1 MKPHTHERPRI
12 GGVLAAPRKPVLAA
26 PRKPVLALLA
36 VLLTALCVTLS
47 VPAAAFAEGGGDIA
61 SNPPVHTKTIT
72 PNDDGTYDLSLTVTG
87 ATELS
92 ETKTSANVIVVQ
104 DVSGSMKSKVYTY
117 SFEKTDRYDPDGTY
131 GMVDGKRVK
140 LERNWG
146 FFGLGAYNYYLDAN
160 GKEVPYTGDMYHK
173 VGKETGKTRLDVAK
187 EALNSLADQL
197 IASDDSTIKLSLET
211 FSDRGNTPSQYYTG
225 GQASDFKSA
234 VNGLRANGGTNWV
247 DALTKAN
254 EKAKEDPNTP
264 TYVIFLSDGEPTYG
278 RDLWGNRTGNG
289 TTYQEEYFNNAV
301 DEANK
306 RPSNVKGLFTVYT
319 GSEAEQR
326 MNSFA
331 QKTTGGSAFDGTDS
345 EKLNAAFANIIQ
357 TITKSAGYK
366 DVRIV
371 DKLSQYVT
379 GTAADGAI
387 DPASVSYQKNGEAWV
402 DAPAASIGEDG
413 TLSWDLSS
421 VGELEKGTTYKVT
434 FKVKPSQAAYDEA
447 AKNGE
452 ATELPSNDGD
462 GTNVFYKTVLKET
475 GKDDQVSDEKSDAFE
490 VPTFLAPVDTVTVKK
505 EWANTNGAELPAF
518 VTVQLQKDGQNY
530 GDSFQLTAEDGWTKD
545 IVVPAGVGQISWSV
559 VETAVD
565 GYDPTYSGAVTGS
578 GVLTVTNTHKT
589 WPGTLSGATNLTVTK
604 NLTGRDW
611 ADDDSFAFKLER
623 TAGDASAVTMPESTE
638 LTINSTNADH
648 KAAFGDITFSAAG
661 EYEFTITELG
671 QSHDGVTYD
680 QTKSVVK
687 VSVEE
692 KDGKFVAT
700 VTEGANPTFTNT
712 YAAKSVTLTSGVS
725 VTKVLEGRGWK
736 DTDSFEF
743 RIAPKDNAPAP
754 SKGLAAEAT
763 KDARTASFGDFT
775 FDKAGTYVYEVS
787 EVKGSIRGVS
797 YDGHTATVTI
807 TVVDNGRGQLV
818 ATPEVE
824 NGTFTNTYKAG
835 EVTLS
840 GDTAIKGEKTLTGH
854 DMTSPFSFKLTADG
868 DYGDAVKI
876 AEGADTASVSGAKDG
891 KAEGFSFGA
900 VTFTKAGTYEFSVTE
915 QGPAPA
921 GYTYDDHAS
930 KVTVMVKDSG
940 NGQLAASVKY
950 GDGDG
955 DCCVFNNKYE
965 AKPVTVDG
973 AKNFVFKKE
982 LSGRDLQAGEF
993 SFTIIRS
1000 EDEGAPLPEQTT
1012 VKNDKD
1018 GKVVF
1023 GNITFTKAGV
1033 YHYSIAEDTSNLP
1046 GGVTAITQGA
1056 KQVIVTVTDNGKG
1069 QLEAKVDTPKDVTFK
1084 NAYRPDATT
1093 IEKLVT
1099 TKMVKASQAQDGV
1112 TAPQLKGGEF
1122 SFTIRS
1128 TNNGPLPELTTVTN
1142 DAAGNIVFG
1151 AIKFTEPGEYCYTIT
1166 ESGSM
1171 AGVTNDSEPKN
1182 FTVTVKDNGDGTM
1195 TATASKIDGFVNTYT
1210 VQSTDYSVTT
1220 DVSIAKKLEG
1230 RALKADEFTFQ
1241 LIEGN
1246 KVVSEGT
1253 NDADGNVT
1261 FDAIRYT
1268 SADLGEHAYKVREVV
1283 GEARG
1288 VTYDKSEYDVKVNV
1302 TDNHDGTLS
1311 AKASSDGAIKFKN
1324 SYAAD
1329 PTSVSFSAT
1338 KVLDGAELKD
1348 GQFSFVLKDDEGN
1361 ELQTAKNAADGTVS
1375 FQPVEFAGP
1384 GTHTFTIAEVNDG
1397 QANVTYDDA
1406 SYQLTVNVAD
1416 DGEGHLSASVDGQAP
1431 VFKNTYTAPAQ
1442 PKDDQKPAQKA
1453 QKKSI
1458 VPKTGDSTNIVA
1470 PVVIIVVAAA
1480 CIVLGFLAKNKKK

>member
-1 MKPHTHERPRI
+1 M
-12 GGVLAAPRKPVLAA
+12 
-26 PRKPVLALLA
+26 
-36 VLLTALCVTLS
+36 
-47 VPAAAFAEGGGDIA
+47 
-61 SNPPVHTKTIT
+61 
-72 PNDDGTYDLSLTVTG
+72 
-87 ATELS
+87 
-92 ETKTSANVIVVQ
+92 VQ
-104 DVSGSMKSKVYTY
+104 DVSGSMDNDVYTY
-117 SFEKTDRYDPDGTY
+117 SLEKTEKYDRDGTY
-131 GMVDGKRVK
+131 GMVDGEPVK

-160 GKEVPYTGDMYHK
+160 GKEVKYTGDLYHK
-173 VGKETGKTRLDVAK
+173 VGRETGKTRLDVAK

-197 IASDDSTIKLSLET
+197 IASNDSTVKLSLET
-211 FSDRGNTPSQYYTG
+211 FSDRGNTPSRYYAG
-225 GQASDFKSA
+225 GQASDFKDA
-234 VNGLRANGGTNWV
+234 VNGLRADGGTNWV

-254 EKAKEDPNTP
+254 AKANEDPNTP
-264 TYVIFLSDGEPTYG
+264 TYIIFLSDGEPTYG
-278 RDLWGNRTGNG
+278 RDRWGTTGNG
-289 TTYQEEYFNNAV
+289 TTYRDEYFNNAV

-306 RPSNVKGLFTVYT
+306 RPSNVAGLFTVYT
-319 GSEAEQR
+319 GSEASEK

-366 DVRIV
+366 DVKIV
-371 DKLSQYVT
+371 DKLSEYVT
-379 GTAADGAI
+379 GTSANGAI
-387 DPASVSYQKNGEAWV
+387 DPTSVSYQKNGETWAE
-402 DAPAASIGEDG
+402 APAAVIGEDG
-413 TLSWDLSS
+413 TLSWDLKS
-421 VGELEKGTTYKVT
+421 VGELEKGATYKVT
-434 FKVKPSQAAYDEA
+434 FKVKPSQAAYDKAVE
-447 AKNGE
+447 NGKE
-452 ATELPSNDGD
+452 TTLPSNDGD
-462 GTNVFYKTVLKET
+462 ATNVFYKTVLKET
-475 GKDDQVSDEKSDAFE
+475 GKDDQVSDEKSAGFE
-490 VPTFLAPVDTVTVKK
+490 VPTFSVPVDTVTVKK
-505 EWANTNGAELPAF
+505 EWANTNDAELPAS

-530 GDSFQLTAEDGWTKD
+530 GDPFQLTDKDGWTKK

-565 GYDPTYSGAVTGS
+565 GYDTSYSGAVKGS

-589 WPGTLSGATNLTVTK
+589 WPGTLSGAANLTVTK

-611 ADDDSFAFKLER
+611 ADGDSFKFKLEQ
-623 TAGDASAVTMPESTE
+623 TAGDASAVTMPDSTE
-638 LTINSTNADH
+638 RTIDSKTADH

-680 QTKSVVK
+680 QTKNVVK
-687 VSVEE
+687 VRVEE

-700 VTEGANPTFTNT
+700 VTKGANPTFTNT

-725 VTKVLEGRGWK
+725 VTKVLDGRDWK
-736 DTDSFEF
+736 DSDFFKFTITPQGD
-743 RIAPKDNAPAP
+743 APAP
-754 SKGLAAEAT
+754 SKGRTAKAT
-763 KDARTASFGDFT
+763 KDAQAASFGDFT

-797 YDGHTATVTI
+797 YDDHTATVTI
-807 TVVDNGRGQLV
+807 TVTDDGKGKLV
-818 ATPEVE
+818 ATPNVVD
-824 NGTFTNTYKAG
+824 GTFRNTYKAG

-840 GDTAIKGEKTLTGH
+840 GDTAIKGQKTLTGH
-854 DMTSPFSFKLTADG
+854 DMTSRFSFKLAADG

-876 AEGADTASVSGAKDG
+876 AEGADIASVSGAKDG
-891 KAEGFSFGA
+891 VAKGFSFGA
-900 VTFTKAGTYEFSVTE
+900 VTFTKAGTYKFNVTE
-915 QGPAPA
+915 QGPAPD
-921 GYTYDDHAS
+921 GYTYDTHPS
-930 KVTVMVKDSG
+930 EVTVEVTDFG

-950 GDGDG
+950 GDGD
-955 DCCVFNNKYE
+955 CCVFNNKYAAE
-965 AKPVTVDG
+965 SVTVNG
-973 AKNFVFKKE
+973 ADNFAFKKE
-982 LSGRDLQAGEF
+982 LTGRALTADEF
-993 SFTIIRS
+993 SFTISS
-1000 EDEGAPLPEQTT
+1000 EDEGAPLPKQTT
-1012 VKNDKD
+1012 ATNDKN
-1018 GKVVF
+1018 GNIVF
-1023 GNITFTKAGV
+1023 GDITFDKAGI
-1033 YHYSIAEDTSNLP
+1033 YHYSIAEDTSKLP
-1046 GGVTAITQGA
+1046 DGVTATTQGA
-1056 KQVIVTVTDNGKG
+1056 KQVIVTVKDNNEGK
-1069 QLEAKVDTPKDVTFK
+1069 LFAEVAKPDDVTFE
-1084 NAYRPDATT
+1084 NAYKPADTT

-1099 TKMVKASQAQDGV
+1099 TKVVKASQDGV

-1122 SFTIRS
+1122 SFTISS
-1128 TNNGPLPELTTVTN
+1128 TNNGPLPELTTATN
-1142 DAAGNIVFG
+1142 DKSGNIAFG
-1151 AIKFTEPGEYCYTIT
+1151 AIKFTEPGKYHYTIT
-1166 ESGSM
+1166 EYGSM
-1171 AGVTNDSEPKN
+1171 DGVTNDSPKN

-1195 TATASKIDGFVNTYT
+1195 TATASDIPGFVNTYA
-1210 VQSTDYSVTT
+1210 VQPTDYSVTT

-1230 RALKADEFTFQ
+1230 RALNAGEFKFQ
-1241 LIEGN
+1241 LLEGN
-1246 KVVSEGT
+1246 EVVSEGT

-1268 SADLGEHAYKVREVV
+1268 SADLGEHAYKVREVA
-1283 GEARG
+1283 GKAGG
-1288 VTYDKSEYDVKVNV
+1288 VTYDKSEYDVTVSV
-1302 TDNHDGTLS
+1302 TDNHKGMLS
-1311 AKASSDGAIKFKN
+1311 AKASSDGAIEFKN

-1406 SYQLTVNVAD
+1406 SYQLTVNVTD

>member
-1 MKPHTHERPRI
+1 MRDTVRSRR
-12 GGVLAAPRKPVLAA
+12 GVRG
-26 PRKPVLALLA
+26 R
-36 VLLTALCVTLS
+36 
-47 VPAAAFAEGGGDIA
+47 GGDIA
-61 SNPPVHTKTIT
+61 SKPPVHTKTIT
-72 PNDDGTYDLSLTVTG
+72 PNNDGTYDLSLTVTG
-87 ATELS
+87 DTELS

-104 DVSGSMKSKVYTY
+104 DVSGSMDNDVYTY
-117 SFEKTDRYDPDGTY
+117 SLEKTEKYDWDGTY
-131 GMVDGKRVK
+131 GMVDGEPVK
-140 LERNWG
+140 LKRNRG
-146 FFGLGAYNYYLDAN
+146 FLGLGAYNYYLDAN
-160 GKEVPYTGDMYHK
+160 GKEVKYTGDLYHK
-173 VGKETGKTRLDVAK
+173 VGRETGKTRLDVAK

-197 IASDDSTIKLSLET
+197 IASSDSTVKLSLET
-211 FSDRGNTPSQYYTG
+211 FSDRGNTPSQYYAG
-225 GQASDFKSA
+225 GQASDFKDA
-234 VNGLRANGGTNWV
+234 VNGLRADGGTNWV

-254 EKAKEDPNTP
+254 AKANEDPNTP
-264 TYVIFLSDGEPTYG
+264 TYIIFLSDGEPTYG
-278 RDLWGNRTGNG
+278 RDRWGTTGNG
-289 TTYQEEYFNNAV
+289 TTYRDEYFNNAV

-306 RPSNVKGLFTVYT
+306 RPSNVAGLFTVYT
-319 GSEAEQR
+319 GSEASEK

-366 DVRIV
+366 DVKIV
-371 DKLSQYVT
+371 DKLSEYVT

-387 DPASVSYQKNGEAWV
+387 DLESVSYQKNGEAWA
-402 DAPAASIGEDG
+402 DPPRASIGEDG
-413 TLSWDLSS
+413 TLIWDLSS

-434 FKVKPSQAAYDEA
+434 FKVKPSQAAYDKAVE
-447 AKNGE
+447 NGKE
-452 ATELPSNDGD
+452 TTLPSNDEA
-462 GTNVFYKTVLKET
+462 GTKVSYKTVLKET
-475 GKDDQVSDEKSDAFE
+475 GKDDQVSDEKSAGFE
-490 VPTFLAPVDTVTVKK
+490 VPTFSVPVDTVTVKK
-505 EWANTNGAELPAF
+505 EWANTNGAELPAS

-530 GDSFQLTAEDGWTKD
+530 GDPFQLTDKDGWTKE

-565 GYDPTYSGAVTGS
+565 GYDTSYSDAVKGS

-589 WPGTLSGATNLTVTK
+589 WPGTLSGAANLTVTK

-611 ADDDSFAFKLER
+611 ADGDSFAFKLEQ
-623 TAGDASAVTMPESTE
+623 TAGDASAVTMPDSTE
-638 LTINSTNADH
+638 LTIDSKTADH
-648 KAAFGDITFSAAG
+648 KAAFDDITFSAAG
-661 EYEFTITELG
+661 EFEFTITELG

-680 QTKSVVK
+680 QTKNVVK

-700 VTEGANPTFTNT
+700 VTKGANPTFTNT
-712 YAAKSVTLTSGVS
+712 YAAQHVTLTSGVS
-725 VTKVLEGRGWK
+725 VTKVLDGRDWK
-736 DTDSFEF
+736 DNDSFVF
-743 RIAPKDNAPAP
+743 TIKPTHNAPAP
-754 SKGLAAEAT
+754 SKGLTAEAT

-807 TVVDNGRGQLV
+807 TVTDDGKGKLV
-818 ATPEVE
+818 ATPNVVD
-824 NGTFTNTYKAG
+824 GAFRNTYKAG

-840 GDTAIKGEKTLTGH
+840 GDTAIKGQKTLTGH
-854 DMTSPFSFKLTADG
+854 GMTSPFSFKLAADR

-876 AEGADTASVSGAKDG
+876 AEGADTATVSGAEDG
-891 KAEGFSFGA
+891 EARGFSFGT

-921 GYTYDDHAS
+921 GYTYDTHPS
-930 KVTVMVKDSG
+930 EVTVEVTDSG
-940 NGQLAASVKY
+940 DGQLAASVKY
-950 GDGDG
+950 GDGD
-955 DCCVFNNKYE
+955 CCVFNNKYAAE
-965 AKPVTVDG
+965 SVTVNG
-973 AKNFVFKKE
+973 ADNFAFKKE
-982 LSGRDLQAGEF
+982 LTGRALTADEF
-993 SFTIIRS
+993 SFTISS
-1000 EDEGAPLPEQTT
+1000 EDEGAPLPKQTT
-1012 VKNDKD
+1012 ATNDEN
-1018 GKVVF
+1018 GNIVF
-1023 GNITFTKAGV
+1023 GDITFDKAGI
-1033 YHYSIAEDTSNLP
+1033 YHYSIAEDTSKLP
-1046 GGVTAITQGA
+1046 GGVTATTQGA
-1056 KQVIVTVTDNGKG
+1056 KQVIVTVKDNNEGK
-1069 QLEAKVDTPKDVTFK
+1069 LVAEVAKPDDVTFE
-1084 NAYRPDATT
+1084 NAYKPADTT

-1099 TKMVKASQAQDGV
+1099 TKVVKASQDGV

-1122 SFTIRS
+1122 SFTISS
-1128 TNNGPLPELTTVTN
+1128 TNNGPLPELTTATN
-1142 DAAGNIVFG
+1142 DKSGNIAFG
-1151 AIKFTEPGEYCYTIT
+1151 AIKFTEPGKYHYTIT
-1166 ESGSM
+1166 EYGSM
-1171 AGVTNDSEPKN
+1171 DGVTNDSPKN

-1195 TATASKIDGFVNTYT
+1195 TATASDIPGFVNTYA
-1210 VQSTDYSVTT
+1210 VQPTDYSVTT

-1230 RALKADEFTFQ
+1230 RALNAGEFKFQ
-1241 LIEGN
+1241 LLEGN
-1246 KVVSEGT
+1246 EVVSERT

-1268 SADLGEHAYKVREVV
+1268 SADLGEHAYKVREVA
-1283 GEARG
+1283 GKAGG
-1288 VTYDKSEYDVKVNV
+1288 VTYDKSEYDVTVSV
-1302 TDNHDGTLS
+1302 TDNHKGMLS
-1311 AKASSDGAIKFKN
+1311 AKASSDGAIEFKN

-1406 SYQLTVNVAD
+1406 SYQLTVNVTD

-1442 PKDDQKPAQKA
+1442 SKDDQKPAQKA

-1470 PVVIIVVAAA
+1470 PVVIIVVAAV
-1480 CIVLGFLAKNKKK
+1480 CIALGFLAKNKKK

>member
-1 MKPHTHERPRI
+1 ME
-12 GGVLAAPRKPVLAA
+12 A

-47 VPAAAFAEGGGDIA
+47 VPAAAFAEGGDIA
-61 SNPPVHTKTIT
+61 SKPPVHTKTIT
-72 PNDDGTYDLSLTVTG
+72 PNNDGTYDLSLTVTG
-87 ATELS
+87 DTELS

-104 DVSGSMKSKVYTY
+104 DVSGSMDNDVYTY
-117 SFEKTDRYDPDGTY
+117 SLEKTEKYDRDGTY
-131 GMVDGKRVK
+131 GMVDGEPVK

-146 FFGLGAYNYYLDAN
+146 FFGVGAYNYYLDAN
-160 GKEVPYTGDMYHK
+160 GKEVKYTGDMYHK
-173 VGKETGKTRLDVAK
+173 VGRETGKTRLDVAK

-197 IASDDSTIKLSLET
+197 IASSDSTVKLSLET
-211 FSDRGNTPSQYYTG
+211 FSDRGNTPSQYYAG
-225 GQASDFKSA
+225 GQASDFKDA
-234 VNGLRANGGTNWV
+234 VNGLRADGGTNWV

-254 EKAKEDPNTP
+254 AKANEDPNTP
-264 TYVIFLSDGEPTYG
+264 TYIIFLSDGEPTYG
-278 RDLWGNRTGNG
+278 RDRWGTTGNG
-289 TTYQEEYFNNAV
+289 TTYRDEYFNNAV

-306 RPSNVKGLFTVYT
+306 RPSNVAGLFTVYT
-319 GSEAEQR
+319 GSEASEK

-366 DVRIV
+366 DVKIV
-371 DKLSQYVT
+371 DKLSEYVT
-379 GTAADGAI
+379 GTSANGAI
-387 DPASVSYQKNGEAWV
+387 DLASVSYQKNGETWAE
-402 DAPAASIGEDG
+402 APAAVIGEDG

-421 VGELEKGTTYKVT
+421 VGELEKGTTYEVT
-434 FKVKPSQAAYDEA
+434 FKVKPSQAAYDA
-447 AKNGE
+447 AVNNGE
-452 ATELPSNDGD
+452 ATELPSNDGV
-462 GTNVFYKTVLKET
+462 GTKVFYKTVLKET
-475 GKDDQVSDEKSDAFE
+475 GKDDQVSGEKSDGFN

-505 EWANTNGAELPAF
+505 EWANTNGAELPGS
-518 VTVQLQKDGQNY
+518 VTVQLQKDGQDY
-530 GDSFQLTAEDGWTKD
+530 GDPFQLTAVDGWTKE

-565 GYDPTYSGAVTGS
+565 GYDTSYSEAVTGT

-589 WPGTLSGATNLTVTK
+589 WPGTLSGAANLTVTK

-611 ADDDSFAFKLER
+611 ADGDSFKFKLEQ

-638 LTINSTNADH
+638 LTIDSKTADH

-661 EYEFTITELG
+661 EFEFTITELG

-680 QTKSVVK
+680 HTKNVVK

-712 YAAKSVTLTSGVS
+712 YAAKSVILTSGVS
-725 VTKVLEGRGWK
+725 VTKVLDGRDWK
-736 DTDSFEF
+736 DSDSFEF
-743 RIAPKDNAPAP
+743 TIAPKDNAPAP
-754 SKGLAAEAT
+754 SKGLTAKAT
-763 KDARTASFGDFT
+763 KDAQTTSFGDFT

-797 YDGHTATVTI
+797 YDDHTATVTI
-807 TVVDNGRGQLV
+807 TVTDDGKGKLV
-818 ATPEVE
+818 ATPNVG
-824 NGTFTNTYKAG
+824 NGTFRNTYKAG

-840 GDTAIKGEKTLTGH
+840 GDTAIKGQKTLTGR
-854 DMTSPFSFKLTADG
+854 DMTSLFSFKLAADG
-868 DYGDAVKI
+868 NYGDAVKI
-876 AEGADTASVSGAKDG
+876 AKGADTASVSGAEDG
-891 KAEGFSFGA
+891 EAKGFSFGA

-915 QGPAPA
+915 QGPVPD

-930 KVTVMVKDSG
+930 KVTVEVTDSG

-950 GDGDG
+950 GDGD
-955 DCCVFNNKYE
+955 CCVFNNSYNAE
-965 AKPVTVDG
+965 SVTVIG
-973 AKNFVFKKE
+973 ADNFAFKKD
-982 LSGRDLQAGEF
+982 LTGRALKAGEF
-993 SFTIIRS
+993 SFTIS
-1000 EDEGAPLPEQTT
+1000 STDGPLPKQIAVT
-1012 VKNDKD
+1012 NDAA
-1018 GKVVF
+1018 GNIAF
-1023 GNITFTKAGV
+1023 GNITFDKAGV
-1033 YHYSIAEDTSNLP
+1033 YHYNISEDTSKLP
-1046 GGVTAITQGA
+1046 GGVTATTQGA
-1056 KQVIVTVTDNGKG
+1056 KQVTVTVTDNGKG
-1069 QLEAKVDTPKDVTFK
+1069 QLEAKVDTPKDVIFK
-1084 NAYRPDATT
+1084 NAYKPADTT
-1093 IEKLVT
+1093 IEKLMT
-1099 TKMVKASQAQDGV
+1099 TKVVKASQNGV
-1112 TAPQLKGGEF
+1112 TAPQLEGGEF
-1122 SFTIRS
+1122 RFTIKS
-1128 TNNGPLPELTTVTN
+1128 TDGPLPEQTTVTN
-1142 DAAGNIVFG
+1142 DAAGNIAFG
-1151 AIKFTEPGEYCYTIT
+1151 AIKFTEPGEYRYTIT
-1166 ESGSM
+1166 EYGSM
-1171 AGVTNDSEPKN
+1171 DGVTNDSPKN

-1195 TATASKIDGFVNTYT
+1195 IATASDIPGFVNTYA
-1210 VQSTDYSVTT
+1210 VQPTDYSVTT
-1220 DVSIAKKLEG
+1220 DVSIAKKLVG
-1230 RALKADEFTFQ
+1230 RALNAGEFKFQ
-1241 LIEGN
+1241 LLEGN
-1246 KVVSEGT
+1246 EVVSEGT

-1268 SADLGEHAYKVREVV
+1268 SADLGEHAYKVREVA
-1283 GEARG
+1283 GEAGG

-1311 AKASSDGAIKFKN
+1311 AKASSDGAIEFKN
-1324 SYAAD
+1324 SYAVN

>member
-1 MKPHTHERPRI
+1 MKPQTHQRKRI
-12 GGVLAAPRKPVLAA
+12 GGVLAAPRKPASV
-26 PRKPVLALLA
+26 LLA
-36 VLLTALCVTLS
+36 VLVAALCVTLS
-47 VPAAAFAEGGGDIA
+47 VPSAAFAEGEGGIA

-117 SFEKTDRYDPDGTY
+117 SLEKTDKYDLNGTY
-131 GMVDGKRVK
+131 GMVNGEPVK

-146 FFGLGAYNYYLDAN
+146 FFGLGAYNYYLDEN
-160 GKEVPYTGDMYHK
+160 GKEVPYTGDLYHK
-173 VGKETGKTRLDVAK
+173 VGTETGKTRLDVAK

-225 GQASDFKSA
+225 GQASDFKDA
-234 VNGLRANGGTNWV
+234 VNGLRAKGGTNWV

-278 RDLWGNRTGNG
+278 RDRWGNRTGDG
-289 TTYQEEYFNNAV
+289 TAYDDEYFNNAV

-306 RPSNVKGLFTVYT
+306 RPSNVAGLFTVYT

-371 DKLSQYVT
+371 DKLSKYVT

-387 DPASVSYQKNGEAWV
+387 DPESVSYEKNGEAWAE
-402 DAPAASIGEDG
+402 APAAKISEDG

-421 VGELEKGTTYKVT
+421 VDELEKGTTYKVT
-434 FKVKPSQAAYDEA
+434 FKVTPSQAAYDEA

-452 ATELPSNDGD
+452 ATELPSNDGG
-462 GTNVFYKTVLKET
+462 GTKVFYKTVLKET
-475 GKDDQVSDEKSDAFE
+475 GKDDQVSGEKSDSFE
-490 VPTFLAPVDTVTVKK
+490 VPTFSVPVDTVTVKK
-505 EWANTNGAELPAF
+505 EWANTNGAELPGS
-518 VTVQLQKDGQNY
+518 VTVQLQKDGQTY
-530 GDSFQLTAEDGWTKD
+530 GDPFQLTAKDGWTKE
-545 IVVPAGVGQISWSV
+545 IIVPAGVGQISWSV

-565 GYDPTYSGAVTGS
+565 GYDASYSDAVKGS

-589 WPGTLSGATNLTVTK
+589 WPGTLSGAANLTVAK

-611 ADDDSFAFKLER
+611 ADGDSFTFKLEQ
-623 TAGDASAVTMPESTE
+623 TAGDASVVTMPESTE
-638 LTINSTNADH
+638 LTIDSKTDGH

-661 EYEFTITELG
+661 EFEFTITELG

-680 QTKSVVK
+680 QTKNVVK

-712 YAAKSVTLTSGVS
+712 YAAQPVTLSTGVS
-725 VTKVLEGRGWK
+725 VTKVLEGRDWK
-736 DTDSFEF
+736 DSDAFEF
-743 RIAPKDNAPAP
+743 TIAPQGNAPAP
-754 SKGLAAEAT
+754 SKGLTAEAT
-763 KDARTASFGDFT
+763 KNAQTVSFGDFA

-787 EVKGSIRGVS
+787 EVEGSIGGVS
-797 YDGHTATVTI
+797 YDDHKATVTI
-807 TVVDNGRGQLV
+807 TVDDNGKGQLV
-818 ATPEVE
+818 ATPKVE
-824 NGTFTNTYKAG
+824 NGTFKNTYEAG

-840 GDTAIKGEKTLTGH
+840 GDTAIKGQKTLTGH
-854 DMTSPFSFKLTADG
+854 DMTSSFSFKLAADG

-891 KAEGFSFGA
+891 EPKDFSFGA

-930 KVTVMVKDSG
+930 KVTVEVTDSG
-940 NGQLAASVKY
+940 DGQLTASVTY
-950 GDGDG
+950 GDV

-973 AKNFVFKKE
+973 AKNFAFKKE
-982 LSGRDLQAGEF
+982 LSGRALKGEDF
-993 SFTIIRS
+993 KFTISS
-1000 EDEGAPLPEQTT
+1000 EDAPLPKQTT
-1012 VKNDKD
+1012 VTNDKD
-1018 GKVVF
+1018 GNIAF
-1023 GNITFTKAGV
+1023 GDITFDKAGV
-1033 YHYSIAEDTSNLP
+1033 YHYSIVEETDPAKLP
-1046 GGVTAITQGA
+1046 GGVTPITQGA
-1056 KQVIVTVTDNGKG
+1056 KQVTVTVTDNNEG
-1069 QLEAKVDTPKDVTFK
+1069 QLVAEVKKPDDVTFK
-1084 NAYRPDATT
+1084 NAYKPADTT
-1093 IEKLVT
+1093 IEKLAT
-1099 TKMVKASQAQDGV
+1099 TKVVKATQDGV
-1112 TAPQLKGGEF
+1112 TAPQLKGGDF
-1122 SFTIRS
+1122 SFTISS
-1128 TNNGPLPELTTVTN
+1128 TNNGPLPEQTTVTN
-1142 DAAGNIVFG
+1142 DAAGSIAFG
-1151 AIKFTEPGEYCYTIT
+1151 AIKFSKPGEYCYTIR

-1171 AGVTNDSEPKN
+1171 PGVTNDSAKN
-1182 FTVTVKDNGDGTM
+1182 FTVTVTDNGDGTM
-1195 TATASKIDGFVNTYT
+1195 TATASEIACFVNTYT
-1210 VQSTDYSVTT
+1210 VKPTDYSVTT
-1220 DVSIAKKLEG
+1220 DMSIAKKLEG
-1230 RALKADEFTFQ
+1230 RALKAGEFTFQ
-1241 LIEGN
+1241 LLEGN
-1246 KVVSEGT
+1246 EVVSEGT

-1261 FDAIRYT
+1261 FNAVTYT
-1268 SADLGEHAYKVREVV
+1268 STDLGEHTYKVREVE
-1283 GEARG
+1283 GNAGG
-1288 VTYDKSEYDVKVNV
+1288 VTYDKNEYDVKVNV

-1311 AKASSDGAIKFKN
+1311 AKASSDGAIEFKN

-1338 KVLDGAELKD
+1338 KVLDGAELKE
-1348 GQFSFVLKDDEGN
+1348 GQFSFVLKDNEGN
-1361 ELQTAKNAADGTVS
+1361 ELQTVKNAADGTVS

-1384 GTHTFTIAEVNDG
+1384 GTHDFTISEVNDD

-1416 DGEGHLSASVDGQAP
+1416 DGEGHLSASVDGQPP

-1442 PKDDQKPAQKA
+1442 PKDDQKPAQKP
-1453 QKKSI
+1453 QKKPI
-1458 VPKTGDSTNIVA
+1458 VPKTGDATNVVA
-1470 PVVIIVVAAA
+1470 PVVILVVAAA
-1480 CIVLGFLAKNKKK
+1480 CIALGFLAKNKKK

>member
-1 MKPHTHERPRI
+1 MKRHTHERPRI
-12 GGVLAAPRKPVLAA
+12 GGALEA

-47 VPAAAFAEGGGDIA
+47 VPAAAFAEGGDIA
-61 SNPPVHTKTIT
+61 SKPPVHTKTIT
-72 PNDDGTYDLSLTVTG
+72 PNNDGTYDLSLTVTG
-87 ATELS
+87 DTELS

-104 DVSGSMKSKVYTY
+104 DVSGSMDNDVYTY
-117 SFEKTDRYDPDGTY
+117 SLEKTEKYDRDGTY
-131 GMVDGKRVK
+131 GMVDGEPVK

-146 FFGLGAYNYYLDAN
+146 FFGVGAYNYYLDAN
-160 GKEVPYTGDMYHK
+160 GKEVKYTGDMYHK
-173 VGKETGKTRLDVAK
+173 VGRETGKTRLDVAK

-197 IASDDSTIKLSLET
+197 IASSDSTVKLSLET
-211 FSDRGNTPSQYYTG
+211 FSDRGNTPSQYYAG
-225 GQASDFKSA
+225 GQASDFKDA
-234 VNGLRANGGTNWV
+234 VNGLRADGGTNWV

-254 EKAKEDPNTP
+254 AKANEDPNTP
-264 TYVIFLSDGEPTYG
+264 TYIIFLSDGEPTYG
-278 RDLWGNRTGNG
+278 RDRWGTTGNG
-289 TTYQEEYFNNAV
+289 TTYRDEYFNNAV

-306 RPSNVKGLFTVYT
+306 RPSNVAGLFTVYT
-319 GSEAEQR
+319 GSEASEK

-366 DVRIV
+366 DVKIV
-371 DKLSQYVT
+371 DKLSEYVT
-379 GTAADGAI
+379 GTSANGAI
-387 DPASVSYQKNGEAWV
+387 DLASVSYQKNGETWAE
-402 DAPAASIGEDG
+402 APAAVIGEDG

-421 VGELEKGTTYKVT
+421 VGELEKGTTYEVT
-434 FKVKPSQAAYDEA
+434 FKVKPSQAAYDA
-447 AKNGE
+447 AVNNGE
-452 ATELPSNDGD
+452 ATELPSNDGV
-462 GTNVFYKTVLKET
+462 GTKVFYKTVLKET
-475 GKDDQVSDEKSDAFE
+475 GKDDQVSGEKSDGFN

-505 EWANTNGAELPAF
+505 EWANTNGAELPGS
-518 VTVQLQKDGQNY
+518 VTVQLQKDGQDY
-530 GDSFQLTAEDGWTKD
+530 GDPFQLTAVDGWTKE

-565 GYDPTYSGAVTGS
+565 GYDTSYSEAVTGT

-589 WPGTLSGATNLTVTK
+589 WPGTLSGAANLTVTK

-611 ADDDSFAFKLER
+611 ADGDSFKFKLEQ

-638 LTINSTNADH
+638 LTIDSKTADH

-661 EYEFTITELG
+661 EFEFTITELG

-680 QTKSVVK
+680 HTKNVVK

-712 YAAKSVTLTSGVS
+712 YAAKSVILTSGVS
-725 VTKVLEGRGWK
+725 VTKVLDGRDWK
-736 DTDSFEF
+736 DSDSFEF
-743 RIAPKDNAPAP
+743 TIAPKDNAPAP
-754 SKGLAAEAT
+754 SKGLTAKAT
-763 KDARTASFGDFT
+763 KDAQTTSFGDFT

-797 YDGHTATVTI
+797 YDDHTATVTI
-807 TVVDNGRGQLV
+807 TVTDDGKGKLV
-818 ATPEVE
+818 ATPNVG
-824 NGTFTNTYKAG
+824 NGTFRNTYKAG

-840 GDTAIKGEKTLTGH
+840 GDTAIKGQKTLTGR
-854 DMTSPFSFKLTADG
+854 DMTSLFSFKLAADG
-868 DYGDAVKI
+868 NYGDAVKI
-876 AEGADTASVSGAKDG
+876 AKGADTASVSGAEDG
-891 KAEGFSFGA
+891 EAKGFSFGA

-915 QGPAPA
+915 QGPVPD

-930 KVTVMVKDSG
+930 KVTVEVTDSG

-950 GDGDG
+950 GDGD
-955 DCCVFNNKYE
+955 CCVFNNSYNAE
-965 AKPVTVDG
+965 SVTVIG
-973 AKNFVFKKE
+973 ADNFAFKKD
-982 LSGRDLQAGEF
+982 LTGRALKAGEF
-993 SFTIIRS
+993 SFTIS
-1000 EDEGAPLPEQTT
+1000 STDGPLPKQIAVT
-1012 VKNDKD
+1012 NDAA
-1018 GKVVF
+1018 GNIAF
-1023 GNITFTKAGV
+1023 GNITFDKAGV
-1033 YHYSIAEDTSNLP
+1033 YHYNISEDTSKLP
-1046 GGVTAITQGA
+1046 GGVTATTQGA
-1056 KQVIVTVTDNGKG
+1056 KQVTVTVTDNGKG
-1069 QLEAKVDTPKDVTFK
+1069 QLEAKVDTPKDVIFK
-1084 NAYRPDATT
+1084 NAYKPADTT
-1093 IEKLVT
+1093 IEKLMT
-1099 TKMVKASQAQDGV
+1099 TKVVKASQNGV
-1112 TAPQLKGGEF
+1112 TAPQLEGGEF
-1122 SFTIRS
+1122 RFTIKS
-1128 TNNGPLPELTTVTN
+1128 TDGPLPEQTTVTN
-1142 DAAGNIVFG
+1142 DAAGNIAFG
-1151 AIKFTEPGEYCYTIT
+1151 AIKFTEPGEYRYTIT
-1166 ESGSM
+1166 EYGSM
-1171 AGVTNDSEPKN
+1171 DGVTNDSPKN

-1195 TATASKIDGFVNTYT
+1195 IATASDIPGFVNTYA
-1210 VQSTDYSVTT
+1210 VQPTDYSVTT
-1220 DVSIAKKLEG
+1220 DVSIAKKLVG
-1230 RALKADEFTFQ
+1230 RALNAGEFKFQ
-1241 LIEGN
+1241 LLEGN
-1246 KVVSEGT
+1246 EVVSEGT

-1268 SADLGEHAYKVREVV
+1268 SADLGEHAYKVREVA
-1283 GEARG
+1283 GEAGG

-1311 AKASSDGAIKFKN
+1311 AKASSDGAIEFKN
-1324 SYAAD
+1324 SYAVN

>member
-1 MKPHTHERPRI
+1 MRDTVRSRR
-12 GGVLAAPRKPVLAA
+12 GVRG
-26 PRKPVLALLA
+26 R
-36 VLLTALCVTLS
+36 
-47 VPAAAFAEGGGDIA
+47 GGDIA
-61 SNPPVHTKTIT
+61 SKPPVHTKTIT
-72 PNDDGTYDLSLTVTG
+72 PNNDGTYDLSLTVTG
-87 ATELS
+87 DTELS

-104 DVSGSMKSKVYTY
+104 DVSGSMDNDVYTY
-117 SFEKTDRYDPDGTY
+117 SLEKTEKYDRDGTY
-131 GMVDGKRVK
+131 GMVDGEPVK

-146 FFGLGAYNYYLDAN
+146 FFGVGAYNYYLDAN
-160 GKEVPYTGDMYHK
+160 GKEQRYTGDLYHK
-173 VGKETGKTRLDVAK
+173 VGRETGKTRLDVAK

-197 IASDDSTIKLSLET
+197 IASSDSTVKLSLET
-211 FSDRGNTPSQYYTG
+211 FSDRGNTPSQYYAG
-225 GQASDFKSA
+225 GQASDFKEA
-234 VNGLRANGGTNWV
+234 VNGLRADGGTNWV

-254 EKAKEDPNTP
+254 AKANEDPNTP
-264 TYVIFLSDGEPTYG
+264 TYIIFLSDGEPTYG
-278 RDLWGNRTGNG
+278 RDRWGTTGNG
-289 TTYQEEYFNNAV
+289 TTYRDEYFNNAV
-301 DEANK
+301 NEANK
-306 RPSNVKGLFTVYT
+306 RPSNVAGLFTVYT
-319 GSEAEQR
+319 GSEASEK

-366 DVRIV
+366 DVKIV
-371 DKLSQYVT
+371 DKLSEYVT

-387 DPASVSYQKNGEAWV
+387 DLASVSYQKNGETWAE
-402 DAPAASIGEDG
+402 APAAVIGEDG
-413 TLSWDLSS
+413 TLSWDLKS

-434 FKVKPSQAAYDEA
+434 FKVKPSQAAYDA
-447 AKNGE
+447 AVNNGE
-452 ATELPSNDGD
+452 ATELPSNDGV
-462 GTNVFYKTVLKET
+462 GTKVFYKTVLKET
-475 GKDDQVSDEKSDAFE
+475 GKDDQVSGEKSDGFE
-490 VPTFLAPVDTVTVKK
+490 VPTFSVPVDTVTVKK
-505 EWANTNGAELPAF
+505 EWANTNGAELPGS
-518 VTVQLQKDGQNY
+518 VTVQLQKDGQDY
-530 GDSFQLTAEDGWTKD
+530 GDPFQLTAVDGWTKE

-565 GYDPTYSGAVTGS
+565 GYDTSYSEAVTGT

-589 WPGTLSGATNLTVTK
+589 WPGTLSGAANLTVTK

-611 ADDDSFAFKLER
+611 ADGDSFKFKLEQ
-623 TAGDASAVTMPESTE
+623 TAGDASAVTMPDSTE
-638 LTINSTNADH
+638 LTIDSKTADH

-661 EYEFTITELG
+661 EFEFTITELG

-680 QTKSVVK
+680 HTKNVVK

-700 VTEGANPTFTNT
+700 VTEGANPTFANT
-712 YAAKSVTLTSGVS
+712 YAAKSVILTSGVS
-725 VTKVLEGRGWK
+725 VTKVLDGRDWK
-736 DTDSFEF
+736 DSDSFEF
-743 RIAPKDNAPAP
+743 TIAPKDNAPAP
-754 SKGLAAEAT
+754 SKGLTAKAT
-763 KDARTASFGDFT
+763 KDAQTTSFGDFT

-807 TVVDNGRGQLV
+807 TVTDDGKGKLV
-818 ATPEVE
+818 ATPNVG
-824 NGTFTNTYKAG
+824 NGTFRNTYKAG

-840 GDTAIKGEKTLTGH
+840 GDTAIKGQKTLTGR
-854 DMTSPFSFKLTADG
+854 DMTSPFSFKLAADG
-868 DYGDAVKI
+868 NYGDAVKI
-876 AEGADTASVSGAKDG
+876 AKGADTASVSGAEDG
-891 KAEGFSFGA
+891 EAKGFSFGA

-915 QGPAPA
+915 QGPVPD

-930 KVTVMVKDSG
+930 KVTVEVTDSG

-950 GDGDG
+950 GDGD
-955 DCCVFNNKYE
+955 CCVFNNSYNAE
-965 AKPVTVDG
+965 SVTVIG
-973 AKNFVFKKE
+973 ADNFAFKKD
-982 LSGRDLQAGEF
+982 LTGRALKAGEF
-993 SFTIIRS
+993 SFTIS
-1000 EDEGAPLPEQTT
+1000 STDGPLPKQIAVT
-1012 VKNDKD
+1012 NDAA
-1018 GKVVF
+1018 GNIAF
-1023 GNITFTKAGV
+1023 GNITFDKAGV
-1033 YHYSIAEDTSNLP
+1033 YHYNISEDTSKLP
-1046 GGVTAITQGA
+1046 GGVTATTQGA
-1056 KQVIVTVTDNGKG
+1056 KQVIVTVKDNNEGK
-1069 QLEAKVDTPKDVTFK
+1069 LVAEVAKPDDVTFE
-1084 NAYRPDATT
+1084 NAYKPADTT

-1099 TKMVKASQAQDGV
+1099 TKVVKASQDGV

-1122 SFTIRS
+1122 SFTISS
-1128 TNNGPLPELTTVTN
+1128 TNNGPLPELTTATN
-1142 DAAGNIVFG
+1142 DKSGNIAFG
-1151 AIKFTEPGEYCYTIT
+1151 AIKFTEPGEYHYTIT
-1166 ESGSM
+1166 EYGSM
-1171 AGVTNDSEPKN
+1171 DGVTNDSPKN
-1182 FTVTVKDNGDGTM
+1182 FKVTVKDNGDGTM
-1195 TATASKIDGFVNTYT
+1195 TATASDIPGFVNTYA
-1210 VQSTDYSVTT
+1210 VQPTDYSVTT

-1230 RALKADEFTFQ
+1230 RALNAGEFKFQ
-1241 LIEGN
+1241 LLEGN
-1246 KVVSEGT
+1246 EVVSEGT

-1268 SADLGEHAYKVREVV
+1268 SADLGEHAYKVREVA
-1283 GEARG
+1283 GKAGG
-1288 VTYDKSEYDVKVNV
+1288 VTYDKSEYDVTVSV
-1302 TDNHDGTLS
+1302 TDNHKGMLS
-1311 AKASSDGAIKFKN
+1311 AKASSDGAIEFKN

-1406 SYQLTVNVAD
+1406 SYQLTVNVTD

>member
-1 MKPHTHERPRI
+1 MKPQTHQRKRI
-12 GGVLAAPRKPVLAA
+12 GGVLAAPRKPVS
-26 PRKPVLALLA
+26 VLLA
-36 VLLTALCVTLS
+36 VLVAALCVTLS
-47 VPAAAFAEGGGDIA
+47 VPAAAFAEGEGGIA

-92 ETKTSANVIVVQ
+92 ENKTSANVIVVQ
-104 DVSGSMKSKVYTY
+104 DVSGSMGYDVYTY
-117 SFEKTDRYDPDGTY
+117 SYEKIDSFDWMNDTY
-131 GMVDGKRVK
+131 GMVDGEPVVLKR
-140 LERNWG
+140 NPG
-146 FFGLGAYNYYLDAN
+146 FFGLGAYNYYLDPN

-197 IASDDSTIKLSLET
+197 IASDDSTVKLSLET
-211 FSDRGNTPSQYYTG
+211 FSDRGNIPSQYYTG

-234 VNGLRANGGTNWV
+234 VNGLRADGGTNWV

-278 RDLWGNRTGNG
+278 RDRWGNRTGNG

-306 RPSNVKGLFTVYT
+306 RPSNVAGLFTVYT
-319 GSEAEQR
+319 GSEAAEK
-326 MNSFA
+326 MNNFA

-357 TITKSAGYK
+357 TITKSASYK

-371 DKLSQYVT
+371 DKLSEYVT
-379 GTAADGAI
+379 GTADDGAI
-387 DPASVSYQKNGEAWV
+387 DPASVSYQKNGEAWA
-402 DAPAASIGEDG
+402 DAPAASISEDG

-434 FKVKPSQAAYDEA
+434 FKVKPSQAAYDA
-447 AKNGE
+447 AVNNGK
-452 ATELPSNDGD
+452 AIELPSNDGV
-462 GTNVFYKTVLKET
+462 GTKVFYKTVLKET
-475 GKDDQVSDEKSDAFE
+475 GKDDQVSGEKPDAFE
-490 VPTFLAPVDTVTVKK
+490 APTFLAPVDTVTVKK
-505 EWANTNGAELPAF
+505 EWANTNGAELPGS

-530 GDSFQLTAEDGWTKD
+530 GDPFQLTAKGGWTKD

-565 GYDPTYSGAVTGS
+565 GYDASYSDAVKGS

-589 WPGTLSGATNLTVTK
+589 WPGTLSGAANLTVTK

-611 ADDDSFAFKLER
+611 ADGDSFAFKLEQ

-638 LTINSTNADH
+638 LTIDSKTVDH

-661 EYEFTITELG
+661 EYGFTITELG

-680 QTKSVVK
+680 ETKNVVK

-712 YAAKSVTLTSGVS
+712 YAAQPVTLTSGVS
-725 VTKVLEGRGWK
+725 VTKVLEGRDWK
-736 DTDSFEF
+736 DADSFEF
-743 RIAPKDNAPAP
+743 TIAPQGDAPAP
-754 SKGLAAEAT
+754 SKDLTATAT
-763 KDARTASFGDFT
+763 KDAQTVSFGDFT

-787 EVKGSIRGVS
+787 EVKGSIGGVS
-797 YDGHTATVTI
+797 YDDHKATVTI
-807 TVVDNGRGQLV
+807 TVSDNGRGQLV
-818 ATPEVE
+818 ATPNVVD
-824 NGTFTNTYKAG
+824 GTFTNTYKAG

-840 GDTAIKGEKTLTGH
+840 GDTAIKGRKTLTGH
-854 DMTSPFSFKLTADG
+854 DMTSPFSFKLAADG
-868 DYGDAVKI
+868 NYGDAVKI

-891 KAEGFSFGA
+891 EPKGFSFGA
-900 VTFTKAGTYEFSVTE
+900 VTFTKAGTYKFNVTE
-915 QGPAPA
+915 QGSAPA
-921 GYTYDDHAS
+921 GYTYDTHVS
-930 KVTVMVKDSG
+930 KVTVEVTDSG
-940 NGQLAASVKY
+940 DGRLAASVTY
-950 GDGDG
+950 GDV
-955 DCCVFNNKYE
+955 DCCDFKNKYE

-973 AKNFVFKKE
+973 AKNFAFKKD
-982 LSGRDLQAGEF
+982 LSGRALMGGEF
-993 SFTIIRS
+993 SFTIS
-1000 EDEGAPLPEQTT
+1000 SKDGPLPKQTT
-1012 VKNDKD
+1012 VKNDAA
-1018 GKVVF
+1018 GIIAF
-1023 GNITFTKAGV
+1023 GNITFDKAGV
-1033 YHYSIAEDTSNLP
+1033 YHYNISEDTSKLP
-1046 GGVTAITQGA
+1046 GGVTATTQGA
-1056 KQVIVTVTDNGKG
+1056 KQVTVTVTDNGKG

-1084 NAYRPDATT
+1084 NAYKPADTT
-1093 IEKLVT
+1093 IEQLVT
-1099 TKMVKASQAQDGV
+1099 TKVVKATQDGV
-1112 TAPQLKGGEF
+1112 TAPQLKGGDF
-1122 SFTIRS
+1122 SFTISS
-1128 TNNGPLPELTTVTN
+1128 TNNGPLPEPTTVTN
-1142 DAAGNIVFG
+1142 DAAGNIAFG
-1151 AIKFTEPGEYCYTIT
+1151 AIKFTEPGEYHYTIT

-1171 AGVTNDSEPKN
+1171 AGVTNDSAKN
-1182 FTVTVKDNGDGTM
+1182 FTVTVTDNGDGTM

-1210 VQSTDYSVTT
+1210 VQPTDYSVTT
-1220 DVSIAKKLEG
+1220 DVSITKKLEG
-1230 RALKADEFTFQ
+1230 RALKAGEFKFQ
-1241 LIEGN
+1241 LLDGN
-1246 KVVSEGT
+1246 EVVREGT
-1253 NDADGNVT
+1253 NDADGTVT
-1261 FDAIRYT
+1261 FDAVRYT
-1268 SADLGEHAYKVREVV
+1268 SADLGEHAYKVREVA
-1283 GEARG
+1283 GKAGG
-1288 VTYDKSEYDVKVNV
+1288 VTYDKSEYAVKVNV

-1311 AKASSDGAIKFKN
+1311 AKASSDGAIEFKN
-1324 SYAAD
+1324 SYAADPTD

-1384 GTHTFTIAEVNDG
+1384 GTHTFTITEVNDG

-1406 SYQLTVNVAD
+1406 SYQLTVNVTD
-1416 DGEGHLSASVDGQAP
+1416 DGEGHLSASVDGQEP

-1442 PKDDQKPAQKA
+1442 PKDNQKPAQKP
-1453 QKKSI
+1453 QKKPI
-1458 VPKTGDSTNIVA
+1458 VPKTGDATNVVA
-1470 PVVIIVVAAA
+1470 PVVIIVVAAV
-1480 CIVLGFLAKNKKK
+1480 CIALGFLAKNKKK

>member
-1 MKPHTHERPRI
+1 MRDTVRSRR
-12 GGVLAAPRKPVLAA
+12 GVRG
-26 PRKPVLALLA
+26 R
-36 VLLTALCVTLS
+36 
-47 VPAAAFAEGGGDIA
+47 GGDIA
-61 SNPPVHTKTIT
+61 SKPPVHTKTIT
-72 PNDDGTYDLSLTVTG
+72 PNNDGTYDLSLTVTG
-87 ATELS
+87 DTELS

-104 DVSGSMKSKVYTY
+104 DVSGSMDNDVYTY
-117 SFEKTDRYDPDGTY
+117 SLEKTEKYDRDGTY
-131 GMVDGKRVK
+131 GMVDGEPVK

-160 GKEVPYTGDMYHK
+160 GKEVKYTGDMYHK

-211 FSDRGNTPSQYYTG
+211 FSDRGSTPSQYYTG
-225 GQASDFKSA
+225 GQAFDFKSA

-366 DVRIV
+366 DVKIV
-371 DKLSQYVT
+371 DKLSEYVT
-379 GTAADGAI
+379 GTADDGAI
-387 DPASVSYQKNGEAWV
+387 DLESVGYQKNGEAWA
-402 DAPAASIGEDG
+402 DPPRASIGEDG

-447 AKNGE
+447 AKNGKE
-452 ATELPSNDGD
+452 TVLPSNDGD
-462 GTNVFYKTVLKET
+462 GTSVFYKTVLKET
-475 GKDDQVSDEKSDAFE
+475 GKDDQVSDEKSAGFE
-490 VPTFLAPVDTVTVKK
+490 VPTFSAPVDTVTVKK
-505 EWANTNGAELPAF
+505 EWANTNGAQLPDA

-530 GDSFQLTAEDGWTKD
+530 GDPFQLTAAGDWAKD
-545 IVVPAGVGQISWSV
+545 TVVPAGVGQISWSV

-565 GYDPTYSGAVTGS
+565 GYDTSYSDAVKGS

-589 WPGTLSGATNLTVTK
+589 WPGKLDGAANLAVTK
-604 NLTGRDW
+604 VLEGRDW
-611 ADDDSFAFKLER
+611 KDGDSFKFNLKQTKGNE
-623 TAGDASAVTMPESTE
+623 SAVKMPESTE
-638 LTINSTNADH
+638 LTIDSKTPDH

-671 QSHDGVTYD
+671 QSHNGVTYD
-680 QTKSVVK
+680 QTKNVVK
-687 VSVEE
+687 VKVEE
-692 KDGKFVAT
+692 KDGKFVAN
-700 VTEGANPTFTNT
+700 VIEGANP
-712 YAAKSVTLTSGVS
+712 
-725 VTKVLEGRGWK
+725 
-736 DTDSFEF
+736 
-743 RIAPKDNAPAP
+743 
-754 SKGLAAEAT
+754 
-763 KDARTASFGDFT
+763 
-775 FDKAGTYVYEVS
+775 
-787 EVKGSIRGVS
+787 
-797 YDGHTATVTI
+797 
-807 TVVDNGRGQLV
+807 
-818 ATPEVE
+818 
-824 NGTFTNTYKAG
+824 TFTNTYKAG

-840 GDTAIKGEKTLTGH
+840 GDTAIKGRKTLTGH
-854 DMTSPFSFKLTADG
+854 DMTSRFSFKLAADG

-876 AEGADTASVSGAKDG
+876 AEGADIASVSGAKDG
-891 KAEGFSFGA
+891 VAKGFSFGA
-900 VTFTKAGTYEFSVTE
+900 VTFTKAGTYKFNVTE
-915 QGPAPA
+915 QGPAPD
-921 GYTYDDHAS
+921 GYTYDTHPS
-930 KVTVMVKDSG
+930 EVTVEVTDFG

-950 GDGDG
+950 GDGD
-955 DCCVFNNKYE
+955 CCVFNNKYAAE
-965 AKPVTVDG
+965 SVIVNG
-973 AKNFVFKKE
+973 ADNFAFKKE
-982 LSGRDLQAGEF
+982 LIGRALTADEF
-993 SFTIIRS
+993 SFTISS
-1000 EDEGAPLPEQTT
+1000 EDEGAPLPKQTT
-1012 VKNDKD
+1012 ATNDEN
-1018 GKVVF
+1018 GNIVF
-1023 GNITFTKAGV
+1023 GDITFDKAGI
-1033 YHYSIAEDTSNLP
+1033 YHYSIAEDTSKLP
-1046 GGVTAITQGA
+1046 GGVTATTQGA
-1056 KQVIVTVTDNGKG
+1056 KQVIVTVKDNNEGK
-1069 QLEAKVDTPKDVTFK
+1069 LVAEVAKPDDVTFE
-1084 NAYRPDATT
+1084 NAYKPADTT

-1099 TKMVKASQAQDGV
+1099 TKVVKASQDGV

-1122 SFTIRS
+1122 SFTISS
-1128 TNNGPLPELTTVTN
+1128 TNNGPLPELTTATN
-1142 DAAGNIVFG
+1142 DKSGNIAFG
-1151 AIKFTEPGEYCYTIT
+1151 AIKFTEPGEYHYTIT
-1166 ESGSM
+1166 EYGSM
-1171 AGVTNDSEPKN
+1171 DGVTNDSPKN

-1195 TATASKIDGFVNTYT
+1195 TATASDIPGFVNTYA
-1210 VQSTDYSVTT
+1210 VQPTDYSVTT

-1230 RALKADEFTFQ
+1230 RALNAGEFKFQ
-1241 LIEGN
+1241 LLEGN
-1246 KVVSEGT
+1246 EVVSEGT

-1268 SADLGEHAYKVREVV
+1268 SADLGEHAYKVREVA
-1283 GEARG
+1283 GKAGG
-1288 VTYDKSEYDVKVNV
+1288 VTYDKSEYDVTVSV
-1302 TDNHDGTLS
+1302 TDNHKGMLS
-1311 AKASSDGAIKFKN
+1311 AKASSDGAIEFKN

-1375 FQPVEFAGP
+1375 FRPVEFTGP

-1397 QANVTYDDA
+1397 QANVAYDDA
-1406 SYQLTVNVAD
+1406 SYQLTVNVTD

-1480 CIVLGFLAKNKKK
+1480 CIVLGFLAKSKKK

>member
-1 MKPHTHERPRI
+1 M
-12 GGVLAAPRKPVLAA
+12 
-26 PRKPVLALLA
+26 
-36 VLLTALCVTLS
+36 
-47 VPAAAFAEGGGDIA
+47 D
-61 SNPPVHTKTIT
+61 
-72 PNDDGTYDLSLTVTG
+72 ND
-87 ATELS
+87 
-92 ETKTSANVIVVQ
+92 
-104 DVSGSMKSKVYTY
+104 VYTY
-117 SFEKTDRYDPDGTY
+117 SLEKTEKYDRDGTY
-131 GMVDGKRVK
+131 GMVDGEPVK

-146 FFGLGAYNYYLDAN
+146 FFGVGAYNYYLDAN
-160 GKEVPYTGDMYHK
+160 GKEQRYTGDLYHK
-173 VGKETGKTRLDVAK
+173 VGRETGKTRLDVAK

-197 IASDDSTIKLSLET
+197 IASSDSTVKLSLET
-211 FSDRGNTPSQYYTG
+211 FSDRGNTPSQYYAG
-225 GQASDFKSA
+225 GQASDFKDA
-234 VNGLRANGGTNWV
+234 VNGLRADGGTNWV

-254 EKAKEDPNTP
+254 AKANEDPNTP
-264 TYVIFLSDGEPTYG
+264 TYIIFLSDGEPTYG
-278 RDLWGNRTGNG
+278 RDRWGTTGNG
-289 TTYQEEYFNNAV
+289 TTYRDEYFNNAV

-306 RPSNVKGLFTVYT
+306 RPSNVAGLFTVYT
-319 GSEAEQR
+319 GSEASEK

-366 DVRIV
+366 DVKIV
-371 DKLSQYVT
+371 DKLSEYVT

-387 DPASVSYQKNGEAWV
+387 DPASVSYQKNGETWAE
-402 DAPAASIGEDG
+402 APAASIGEDG

-434 FKVKPSQAAYDEA
+434 FKVKPSQAAYDA
-447 AKNGE
+447 AVSNGE
-452 ATELPSNDGD
+452 ATELPSNDGV
-462 GTNVFYKTVLKET
+462 GTKVFYKTVLKET
-475 GKDDQVSDEKSDAFE
+475 GKDDQVSGEKSDGFN

-505 EWANTNGAELPAF
+505 EWANTNGAELPGS
-518 VTVQLQKDGQNY
+518 VTVQLQKDGQDY
-530 GDSFQLTAEDGWTKD
+530 GDPFQLTAVDGWTKE
-545 IVVPAGVGQISWSV
+545 IIVPAGVGQISWSV

-565 GYDPTYSGAVTGS
+565 GYDTSYSEAVTGT

-589 WPGTLSGATNLTVTK
+589 WPGTLSGAANLTVTK

-611 ADDDSFAFKLER
+611 ADGDSFKFKLEQ
-623 TAGDASAVTMPESTE
+623 TAGDASAVTMPDSTE
-638 LTINSTNADH
+638 LTIDSKTADH

-725 VTKVLEGRGWK
+725 VTKVLEGRDWK

-807 TVVDNGRGQLV
+807 TVVDNGKGQLV
-818 ATPEVE
+818 ATPEVK

-915 QGPAPA
+915 QGQSHD

-950 GDGDG
+950 GDGD
-955 DCCVFNNKYE
+955 CCVFNNKYTAE
-965 AKPVTVDG
+965 SVTVNG
-973 AKNFVFKKE
+973 ADNFAFKKE
-982 LSGRDLQAGEF
+982 LTGRALTADEF
-993 SFTIIRS
+993 SFTISS
-1000 EDEGAPLPEQTT
+1000 EDEGAPLPKQTT
-1012 VKNDKD
+1012 ATNDEN
-1018 GKVVF
+1018 GNIVF
-1023 GNITFTKAGV
+1023 GDITFDKAGI
-1033 YHYSIAEDTSNLP
+1033 YHYSIAEDTSKLP
-1046 GGVTAITQGA
+1046 GGVTATTQGA
-1056 KQVIVTVTDNGKG
+1056 KQVIVTVKDNNEGK
-1069 QLEAKVDTPKDVTFK
+1069 LVAEVAKPDDVTFE
-1084 NAYRPDATT
+1084 NAYKPADTT

-1099 TKMVKASQAQDGV
+1099 TKVVKASQDGV
-1112 TAPQLKGGEF
+1112 TAPQLKDGEF
-1122 SFTIRS
+1122 SFTISS
-1128 TNNGPLPELTTVTN
+1128 TNNGPLPELTTATN
-1142 DAAGNIVFG
+1142 DKSGNIAFG
-1151 AIKFTEPGEYCYTIT
+1151 AIKFTEPGEYRYTIT
-1166 ESGSM
+1166 EYGSM
-1171 AGVTNDSEPKN
+1171 DGVTNDSPKN

-1195 TATASKIDGFVNTYT
+1195 TATASDIPGFVNTYA
-1210 VQSTDYSVTT
+1210 VQPTDYSVTT
-1220 DVSIAKKLEG
+1220 DVSIAKKLVG
-1230 RALKADEFTFQ
+1230 RALNAGEFKFQ
-1241 LIEGN
+1241 LLEGN
-1246 KVVSEGT
+1246 EVVSEGT

-1268 SADLGEHAYKVREVV
+1268 SADLGEHAYKVREVA
-1283 GEARG
+1283 GEAGG

-1311 AKASSDGAIKFKN
+1311 AKASSDGAIEFKN
-1324 SYAAD
+1324 SYAVN

>member
-1 MKPHTHERPRI
+1 M
-12 GGVLAAPRKPVLAA
+12 
-26 PRKPVLALLA
+26 
-36 VLLTALCVTLS
+36 
-47 VPAAAFAEGGGDIA
+47 
-61 SNPPVHTKTIT
+61 
-72 PNDDGTYDLSLTVTG
+72 
-87 ATELS
+87 
-92 ETKTSANVIVVQ
+92 VQ
-104 DVSGSMKSKVYTY
+104 DVSGSMDNDVYTY
-117 SFEKTDRYDPDGTY
+117 SLEKTEKYDRDGTY
-131 GMVDGKRVK
+131 GMVDGEPVK

-146 FFGLGAYNYYLDAN
+146 FFGVGAYNYYLDAN
-160 GKEVPYTGDMYHK
+160 GKEQRYTGDLYHK
-173 VGKETGKTRLDVAK
+173 VGRETGKTRLDVAK

-197 IASDDSTIKLSLET
+197 IASSDSTVKLSLET
-211 FSDRGNTPSQYYTG
+211 FSDRGNTPSQYYAG
-225 GQASDFKSA
+225 GQASDFKDA
-234 VNGLRANGGTNWV
+234 VNGLRADGGTNWV

-254 EKAKEDPNTP
+254 AKANEDPNTP
-264 TYVIFLSDGEPTYG
+264 TYIIFLSDGEPTYG
-278 RDLWGNRTGNG
+278 RDRWGTTGNG
-289 TTYQEEYFNNAV
+289 TTYRDDYFNNAV

-306 RPSNVKGLFTVYT
+306 RPSNVAGLFTVYT
-319 GSEAEQR
+319 GSEASEK

-366 DVRIV
+366 DVKIV
-371 DKLSQYVT
+371 DKLSEYVT

-387 DPASVSYQKNGEAWV
+387 DPASVSYQKNGETWAE
-402 DAPAASIGEDG
+402 APAASIGEDG

-434 FKVKPSQAAYDEA
+434 FKVKPSQAAYDA
-447 AKNGE
+447 AVNNGE
-452 ATELPSNDGD
+452 ATELPSNDGV
-462 GTNVFYKTVLKET
+462 GTKVFYKTVLKET
-475 GKDDQVSDEKSDAFE
+475 GKVDQVSGEKSDGFN

-505 EWANTNGAELPAF
+505 EWANTNGAELPGS
-518 VTVQLQKDGQNY
+518 VTVQLQKDGQDY
-530 GDSFQLTAEDGWTKD
+530 GDPFQLTAVDGWTKE
-545 IVVPAGVGQISWSV
+545 IIVPAGVGQIFWSV

-565 GYDPTYSGAVTGS
+565 GYDTSCSEAVTGT

-589 WPGTLSGATNLTVTK
+589 WPGTLSGAANLTVTK

-611 ADDDSFAFKLER
+611 ADGDSFKFKLEQ
-623 TAGDASAVTMPESTE
+623 TAGDASAVTMPDSTE
-638 LTINSTNADH
+638 LTIDSKTADH

-725 VTKVLEGRGWK
+725 VTKVLEGRDWK

-807 TVVDNGRGQLV
+807 TVVDNGKGQLV
-818 ATPEVE
+818 ATPEVK

-915 QGPAPA
+915 QGQSHD

-950 GDGDG
+950 GDGD
-955 DCCVFNNKYE
+955 CCVFNNKYTAE
-965 AKPVTVDG
+965 SVTVNG
-973 AKNFVFKKE
+973 ADNFAFKKE
-982 LSGRDLQAGEF
+982 LTGRALTADEF
-993 SFTIIRS
+993 SFTISS
-1000 EDEGAPLPEQTT
+1000 EDEGAPLPKQTT
-1012 VKNDKD
+1012 ATNDEN
-1018 GKVVF
+1018 GNIVF
-1023 GNITFTKAGV
+1023 GDITFDKAGI
-1033 YHYSIAEDTSNLP
+1033 YHYSIAEDTSKLP
-1046 GGVTAITQGA
+1046 GGVTPTTQGA
-1056 KQVIVTVTDNGKG
+1056 KQVIVTVKDNNEGK
-1069 QLEAKVDTPKDVTFK
+1069 LVAEVAKPDDVTFE
-1084 NAYRPDATT
+1084 NAYKPADTT

-1099 TKMVKASQAQDGV
+1099 TKVVKASQDGV

-1122 SFTIRS
+1122 SFTIIS
-1128 TNNGPLPELTTVTN
+1128 TNNGPLPELTTATN
-1142 DAAGNIVFG
+1142 DKSGNIAFG
-1151 AIKFTEPGEYCYTIT
+1151 AIKFTEPGKYRYTIT
-1166 ESGSM
+1166 EYGSM
-1171 AGVTNDSEPKN
+1171 DGVTNDSPKN

-1195 TATASKIDGFVNTYT
+1195 TATASDIPGFVNTYA
-1210 VQSTDYSVTT
+1210 VQPTDYSVTT
-1220 DVSIAKKLEG
+1220 DVSIAKKLVG
-1230 RALKADEFTFQ
+1230 RALNAGEFKFQ
-1241 LIEGN
+1241 LLEGN
-1246 KVVSEGT
+1246 EVVSEGT

-1268 SADLGEHAYKVREVV
+1268 SADLGEHAYKVREVA
-1283 GEARG
+1283 GEAGG

-1311 AKASSDGAIKFKN
+1311 AKASSDGAIEFKN
-1324 SYAAD
+1324 SYAVN

>member
-1 MKPHTHERPRI
+1 
-12 GGVLAAPRKPVLAA
+12 
-26 PRKPVLALLA
+26 
-36 VLLTALCVTLS
+36 
-47 VPAAAFAEGGGDIA
+47 
-61 SNPPVHTKTIT
+61 
-72 PNDDGTYDLSLTVTG
+72 
-87 ATELS
+87 
-92 ETKTSANVIVVQ
+92 
-104 DVSGSMKSKVYTY
+104 
-117 SFEKTDRYDPDGTY
+117 
-131 GMVDGKRVK
+131 
-140 LERNWG
+140 
-146 FFGLGAYNYYLDAN
+146 
-160 GKEVPYTGDMYHK
+160 MYHK

-197 IASDDSTIKLSLET
+197 IASDDSTVKLSLET

-225 GQASDFKSA
+225 GQASDFKNA

-278 RDLWGNRTGNG
+278 RDRWGNTTGNG
-289 TTYQEEYFNNAV
+289 TTYQDEYFNNAV

-306 RPSNVKGLFTVYT
+306 RPSNVAGLFTVYT

-345 EKLNAAFANIIQ
+345 EKLNAAFANIIK

-371 DKLSQYVT
+371 DKLSKYVT
-379 GTAADGAI
+379 GTAADGSI
-387 DPASVSYQKNGEAWV
+387 DPASVSYQKNSEAWA

-434 FKVKPSQAAYDEA
+434 FKVKPSQAAYDA
-447 AKNGE
+447 AVNKGE
-452 ATELPSNDGD
+452 ATELPSNDGV
-462 GTNVFYKTVLKET
+462 GTKVFYKTVLKET
-475 GKDDQVSDEKSDAFE
+475 GKDDQVSDEKSDGFE

-505 EWANTNGAELPAF
+505 EWANTNGAELPGS
-518 VTVQLQKDGQNY
+518 VTVQLQKDGQDY
-530 GDSFQLTAEDGWTKD
+530 GDPFQLTAVDGWTKE

-565 GYDPTYSGAVTGS
+565 GYDTSYSDAVKGS

-589 WPGTLSGATNLTVTK
+589 WPGTLNGATNLTVTK
-604 NLTGRDW
+604 VLEGRDW
-611 ADDDSFAFKLER
+611 KDTDSFKFNLKL
-623 TAGDASAVTMPESTE
+623 TGGVASAVTMPESTK
-638 LTINSTNADH
+638 LTINSKTADH

-661 EYEFTITELG
+661 EFEFTITELG

-680 QTKSVVK
+680 QTKNVVK

-692 KDGKFVAT
+692 KDGKFVAA
-700 VTEGANPTFTNT
+700 VTEGANPTFTNR
-712 YAAKSVTLTSGVS
+712 YAAKSVTLSNGVS
-725 VTKVLEGRGWK
+725 VTKELEGRDWK
-736 DTDSFEF
+736 DGDSFKF
-743 RIAPKDNAPAP
+743 AIAPKDDAPAP
-754 SKGLAAEAT
+754 SKGLIAEAT

-775 FDKAGTYVYEVS
+775 FDKAGTYAYEVS
-787 EVKGSIRGVS
+787 EVDGGIGGVY
-797 YDGHTATVTI
+797 YDDHKATVTI
-807 TVVDNGRGQLV
+807 TVTDDGKGQLV
-818 ATPEVE
+818 ATPSVAD
-824 NGTFTNTYKAG
+824 GTFKNTYKAG

-840 GDTAIKGEKTLTGH
+840 GGAAIKGRKTLTGH
-854 DMTSPFSFKLTADG
+854 DMTSPLSFKLAAVEN
-868 DYGDAVKI
+868 YGDAVKI

-891 KAEGFSFGA
+891 EAKGFSFGA
-900 VTFTKAGTYEFSVTE
+900 VTFTKAGTYKFNVTE

-921 GYTYDDHAS
+921 GYTYDTHVS
-930 KVTVMVKDSG
+930 KVTVEVTDSG
-940 NGQLAASVKY
+940 DGQLAAHVKY
-950 GDGDG
+950 GDGD
-955 DCCVFNNKYE
+955 CCDFKNKYE
-965 AKPVTVDG
+965 AKPVTVVG
-973 AKNFVFKKE
+973 AENFVFKKE
-982 LSGRDLQAGEF
+982 LSGRALNAAEF
-993 SFTIIRS
+993 SFTISS
-1000 EDEGAPLPEQTT
+1000 EDKNAPLPEQTI

-1018 GKVVF
+1018 GNIVF
-1023 GNITFTKAGV
+1023 GDIVFTKAGV
-1033 YHYSIAEDTSNLP
+1033 YNYSIVEDTDPDELP
-1046 GGVTAITQGA
+1046 GGVKPTTQGA
-1056 KQVIVTVTDNGKG
+1056 KQVTVTVTDNGKG
-1069 QLEAKVDTPKDVTFK
+1069 ELEAAVAKPDDVTFK
-1084 NAYRPDATT
+1084 NAYKPDITT
-1093 IEKLVT
+1093 LEKLVT
-1099 TKMVKASQAQDGV
+1099 TKVVKATQDGV
-1112 TAPQLKGGEF
+1112 TAPQLKGGDF
-1122 SFTIRS
+1122 SFTIS
-1128 TNNGPLPELTTVTN
+1128 SEDKNAPLPELITVTN
-1142 DAAGNIVFG
+1142 DAAGNIAFG
-1151 AIKFTEPGEYCYTIT
+1151 AIKFTEPGEYHYTIT
-1166 ESGSM
+1166 ESGLM
-1171 AGVTNDSEPKN
+1171 PGVTNDSAKN
-1182 FTVTVKDNGDGTM
+1182 FTVTVTDNGDGTM
-1195 TATASKIDGFVNTYT
+1195 TATASEIAGFVNTYT
-1210 VQSTDYSVTT
+1210 VKPIDYSVTT
-1220 DVSIAKKLEG
+1220 DVSITKKLEG
-1230 RALKADEFTFQ
+1230 RSLKAGEFTFQ
-1241 LIEGN
+1241 LLEGN
-1246 KVVSEGT
+1246 EVVSKGT

-1261 FDAIRYT
+1261 FNAVTYT
-1268 SADLGEHAYKVREVV
+1268 SADLGEHIYKVREVA
-1283 GEARG
+1283 GEAGG
-1288 VTYDKSEYDVKVNV
+1288 VTYDKNEYDVKVSV

-1311 AKASSDGAIKFKN
+1311 AKASSDGAIVFKN

-1406 SYQLTVNVAD
+1406 SYQLTVNVTD

>member
-1 MKPHTHERPRI
+1 ME
-12 GGVLAAPRKPVLAA
+12 A

-47 VPAAAFAEGGGDIA
+47 VPAAAFAEGGDIA
-61 SNPPVHTKTIT
+61 SKPPVHTKTIT
-72 PNDDGTYDLSLTVTG
+72 PNNDGTYDLSLTVTG
-87 ATELS
+87 DTELS

-104 DVSGSMKSKVYTY
+104 DVSGSMDNDVYTY
-117 SFEKTDRYDPDGTY
+117 SLEKTEKYDRDGTY
-131 GMVDGKRVK
+131 GMVDGEPVK

-160 GKEVPYTGDMYHK
+160 GKEVKYTGDLYHK
-173 VGKETGKTRLDVAK
+173 VGRETGKTRLDVAK

-197 IASDDSTIKLSLET
+197 IASSDSTVKLSLET
-211 FSDRGNTPSQYYTG
+211 FSDRGNTPSQYYAG
-225 GQASDFKSA
+225 GQASDFKDA
-234 VNGLRANGGTNWV
+234 VNGLRADGGTNWV

-254 EKAKEDPNTP
+254 AKANEDPNTP
-264 TYVIFLSDGEPTYG
+264 TYIIFLSDGEPTYG
-278 RDLWGNRTGNG
+278 RDRRGTTGNG
-289 TTYQEEYFNNAV
+289 TTYRDEYFNNAV

-306 RPSNVKGLFTVYT
+306 RPSNVAGLFTVYT
-319 GSEAEQR
+319 GSEASEK

-366 DVRIV
+366 DVKIV
-371 DKLSQYVT
+371 DKLSEYVT

-387 DPASVSYQKNGEAWV
+387 DLASVSYQKNGETWAE
-402 DAPAASIGEDG
+402 APAAVIGEDG

-421 VGELEKGTTYKVT
+421 VGELEKGATYKVT
-434 FKVKPSQAAYDEA
+434 FKVKPSQAAYDKAVE
-447 AKNGE
+447 NGKE
-452 ATELPSNDGD
+452 TTLPSNDEA
-462 GTNVFYKTVLKET
+462 GTKVSYKTVLKET
-475 GKDDQVSDEKSDAFE
+475 GKVDQVSGEKSDGFN

-505 EWANTNGAELPAF
+505 EWANTNGAELPGS
-518 VTVQLQKDGQNY
+518 VTVQLQKDGQDY
-530 GDSFQLTAEDGWTKD
+530 GDPFQLTAVDGWTKE

-565 GYDPTYSGAVTGS
+565 GYDTSYSDAVKGS

-589 WPGTLSGATNLTVTK
+589 WPGTLSGAANLTVTK

-611 ADDDSFAFKLER
+611 ADGDSFAFKLEQ

-638 LTINSTNADH
+638 LTIDSKTADH

-661 EYEFTITELG
+661 EFEFTITELG
-671 QSHDGVTYD
+671 KSHDGVTYD
-680 QTKSVVK
+680 QTKNVVK

-712 YAAKSVTLTSGVS
+712 YAAKSVILTSGVS
-725 VTKVLEGRGWK
+725 VTKVLDGRDWK
-736 DTDSFEF
+736 ATDSFEF
-743 RIAPKDNAPAP
+743 TIAPKGNAPAP
-754 SKGLAAEAT
+754 SKGLTAEAT
-763 KDARTASFGDFT
+763 KDAQTASFGDFA

-797 YDGHTATVTI
+797 YDDHTATVTI
-807 TVVDNGRGQLV
+807 TVTDDGKGKLV
-818 ATPEVE
+818 AIPNVA
-824 NGTFTNTYKAG
+824 GGIFRNTYKAG

-840 GDTAIKGEKTLTGH
+840 GDTAIKGRKTLTGH
-854 DMTSPFSFKLTADG
+854 DMASPFSFKLTADD

-876 AEGADTASVSGAKDG
+876 AEGADTATVSGAKDG
-891 KAEGFSFGA
+891 EAKGFSFGA
-900 VTFTKAGTYEFSVTE
+900 VTFTKAGTYKFSVTE
-915 QGPAPA
+915 QGTAPA
-921 GYTYDDHAS
+921 GYTYDNHPS
-930 KVTVMVKDSG
+930 KVTVVVTDSG
-940 NGQLAASVKY
+940 DGQLAANVKY
-950 GDGDG
+950 GDGN
-955 DCCVFNNKYE
+955 CCVFNNSYT
-965 AKPVTVDG
+965 AKSVDVDG
-973 AKNFVFKKE
+973 AKNFAFKKE
-982 LSGRDLQAGEF
+982 LTGRALTADEF
-993 SFTIIRS
+993 SFTISS
-1000 EDEGAPLPEQTT
+1000 EDEGAPLPKQTT
-1012 VKNDKD
+1012 ATNDEN
-1018 GKVVF
+1018 GNIVF
-1023 GNITFTKAGV
+1023 GDITFDKAGI
-1033 YHYSIAEDTSNLP
+1033 YHYSIAEDTSKLP
-1046 GGVTAITQGA
+1046 GGVTATTQGA
-1056 KQVIVTVTDNGKG
+1056 KQVIVTVKDNNEGK
-1069 QLEAKVDTPKDVTFK
+1069 LVAEVAKPDDVTFE
-1084 NAYRPDATT
+1084 NAYKPADTT

-1099 TKMVKASQAQDGV
+1099 TKVVKASQDGV

-1122 SFTIRS
+1122 SFTISS
-1128 TNNGPLPELTTVTN
+1128 TNNGPLPEPTTATN
-1142 DAAGNIVFG
+1142 DKSGNIAFG
-1151 AIKFTEPGEYCYTIT
+1151 VIKFTEPGEYHYTIT
-1166 ESGSM
+1166 EYGSM
-1171 AGVTNDSEPKN
+1171 DGVTNDSPKN

-1195 TATASKIDGFVNTYT
+1195 TATASDIPGFVNTYA
-1210 VQSTDYSVTT
+1210 VQPTDYSVTT

-1230 RALKADEFTFQ
+1230 RALNAGEFKFQ
-1241 LIEGN
+1241 LLEGN
-1246 KVVSEGT
+1246 EVVSEGT

-1268 SADLGEHAYKVREVV
+1268 SADLGEHAYKVREVA
-1283 GEARG
+1283 GEAGG
-1288 VTYDKSEYDVKVNV
+1288 VTYDKNEYDVKVNV

-1311 AKASSDGAIKFKN
+1311 AKASSDGAIEFKN
-1324 SYAAD
+1324 SYAVN

-1397 QANVTYDDA
+1397 QANVAYDDA
-1406 SYQLTVNVAD
+1406 SYQLTVNVTD

>member
-1 MKPHTHERPRI
+1 M
-12 GGVLAAPRKPVLAA
+12 
-26 PRKPVLALLA
+26 
-36 VLLTALCVTLS
+36 
-47 VPAAAFAEGGGDIA
+47 D
-61 SNPPVHTKTIT
+61 
-72 PNDDGTYDLSLTVTG
+72 ND
-87 ATELS
+87 
-92 ETKTSANVIVVQ
+92 
-104 DVSGSMKSKVYTY
+104 VYTY
-117 SFEKTDRYDPDGTY
+117 SLEKTEKYDRDGTY
-131 GMVDGKRVK
+131 GMVDGEPVK

-146 FFGLGAYNYYLDAN
+146 FFGVGAYNYYLDAN
-160 GKEVPYTGDMYHK
+160 GKEQRYTGDLYHK
-173 VGKETGKTRLDVAK
+173 VGRETGKTRLDVAK

-197 IASDDSTIKLSLET
+197 IASSDSTVKLSLET
-211 FSDRGNTPSQYYTG
+211 FSDRGNTPSQYYAG
-225 GQASDFKSA
+225 GQASDFKDA
-234 VNGLRANGGTNWV
+234 VNGLRADGGTNWV

-254 EKAKEDPNTP
+254 AKANEDPNTP
-264 TYVIFLSDGEPTYG
+264 TYIIFLSDGEPTYG
-278 RDLWGNRTGNG
+278 RDRWGTTGNG
-289 TTYQEEYFNNAV
+289 TTYRDEYFNNAV

-306 RPSNVKGLFTVYT
+306 RPSNVAGLFTVYT
-319 GSEAEQR
+319 GSEASEK

-366 DVRIV
+366 DVKIV
-371 DKLSQYVT
+371 DKLSEYVT

-387 DPASVSYQKNGEAWV
+387 DPASVSYQKNGETWAE
-402 DAPAASIGEDG
+402 APAASIGEDG

-434 FKVKPSQAAYDEA
+434 FKVKPSQAAYDA
-447 AKNGE
+447 AVNNGE
-452 ATELPSNDGD
+452 ATELPSNDGV
-462 GTNVFYKTVLKET
+462 GTKVFYKTVLKET
-475 GKDDQVSDEKSDAFE
+475 GKDDQVSGEKSDGFN

-505 EWANTNGAELPAF
+505 EWANTNGAELPGS
-518 VTVQLQKDGQNY
+518 VTVQLQKDGQDY
-530 GDSFQLTAEDGWTKD
+530 GDPFQLTAVDGWTKE
-545 IVVPAGVGQISWSV
+545 IIVPAGVGQISWSV

-565 GYDPTYSGAVTGS
+565 GYDTSYSEAVTGT

-589 WPGTLSGATNLTVTK
+589 WPGTLSGAANLTVTK

-611 ADDDSFAFKLER
+611 ADGDSFKFKLEQ
-623 TAGDASAVTMPESTE
+623 TAGDASAVTMPDSTE
-638 LTINSTNADH
+638 LTIDSKTADH

-725 VTKVLEGRGWK
+725 VTKVLEGRDWK

-807 TVVDNGRGQLV
+807 TVVDNGKGQLV
-818 ATPEVE
+818 ATPEVK

-854 DMTSPFSFKLTADG
+854 DMTSPFSFKLTAGG

-915 QGPAPA
+915 QGQSHD

-950 GDGDG
+950 GDGD
-955 DCCVFNNKYE
+955 CCVFNNKYTAE
-965 AKPVTVDG
+965 SVTVNG
-973 AKNFVFKKE
+973 ADNFAFKKE
-982 LSGRDLQAGEF
+982 LTGRALTADEF
-993 SFTIIRS
+993 SFTISS
-1000 EDEGAPLPEQTT
+1000 EDEGAPLPKQTT
-1012 VKNDKD
+1012 ATNDEN
-1018 GKVVF
+1018 GNIVF
-1023 GNITFTKAGV
+1023 GDITFDKAGI
-1033 YHYSIAEDTSNLP
+1033 YHYSIAEDTSKLP
-1046 GGVTAITQGA
+1046 GGVTATTQGA
-1056 KQVIVTVTDNGKG
+1056 KQVIVTVKDNNEGK
-1069 QLEAKVDTPKDVTFK
+1069 LVAEVAKPDDVTFE
-1084 NAYRPDATT
+1084 NAYKPADTT

-1099 TKMVKASQAQDGV
+1099 TKVVKASQDGV

-1122 SFTIRS
+1122 SFTISS
-1128 TNNGPLPELTTVTN
+1128 TNNGPLPELTTATN
-1142 DAAGNIVFG
+1142 DKSGNIAFG
-1151 AIKFTEPGEYCYTIT
+1151 AIKFTEPGEYRYTIT
-1166 ESGSM
+1166 EYGSM
-1171 AGVTNDSEPKN
+1171 DGVTNDSPKN

-1195 TATASKIDGFVNTYT
+1195 TATASDIPGFVNTYA
-1210 VQSTDYSVTT
+1210 VQPTDYSVTT
-1220 DVSIAKKLEG
+1220 DVSIAKKLVG
-1230 RALKADEFTFQ
+1230 RALNAGEFKFQ
-1241 LIEGN
+1241 LLEGN
-1246 KVVSEGT
+1246 EVVSEGT

-1268 SADLGEHAYKVREVV
+1268 SADLGEHAYKVREVA
-1283 GEARG
+1283 GEAGG

-1311 AKASSDGAIKFKN
+1311 AKASSDGAIEFKN
-1324 SYAAD
+1324 SYAVN

>member
-1 MKPHTHERPRI
+1 MKPQTHQRKRI
-12 GGVLAAPRKPVLAA
+12 GGVLAAPRKPVS
-26 PRKPVLALLA
+26 VLLA
-36 VLLTALCVTLS
+36 VLVAALCVTLS
-47 VPAAAFAEGGGDIA
+47 VPAAAFAEGEGGIA

-92 ETKTSANVIVVQ
+92 ESKTSANVIVVQ
-104 DVSGSMKSKVYTY
+104 DVSGSMGYDVYTY
-117 SFEKTDRYDPDGTY
+117 SYEKIDSFDWMNDTY
-131 GMVDGKRVK
+131 GMVDGEPVVLKR
-140 LERNWG
+140 NPG

-160 GKEVPYTGDMYHK
+160 GKEVKYTGDMYHK

-197 IASDDSTIKLSLET
+197 IASDDSTVRLSLET

-234 VNGLRANGGTNWV
+234 VNGLRADGGTNWV

-278 RDLWGNRTGNG
+278 RDRWGNPTGNG

-306 RPSNVKGLFTVYT
+306 RPSNVAGLFTVYT
-319 GSEAEQR
+319 GSEAAEK

-357 TITKSAGYK
+357 TIKKSASYK

-371 DKLSQYVT
+371 DKLSEYVT
-379 GTAADGAI
+379 GTAAGGAI
-387 DPASVSYQKNGEAWV
+387 DPASVSYQKNGEAWAG
-402 DAPAASIGEDG
+402 APAASIGEDG

-475 GKDDQVSDEKSDAFE
+475 GKDDQVSGEKSDSFE

-505 EWANTNGAELPAF
+505 EWANTNGAELPGS
-518 VTVQLQKDGQNY
+518 VTVQLQKDGQDY
-530 GDSFQLTAEDGWTKD
+530 GDPFQLTAEGGWTKE

-565 GYDPTYSGAVTGS
+565 GYDTSYSDTVKGS

-589 WPGTLSGATNLTVTK
+589 WPGTLDGAANLAVTK
-604 NLTGRDW
+604 VLEGRDW
-611 ADDDSFAFKLER
+611 ADGDSFKFKLEL
-623 TAGDASAVTMPESTE
+623 TKSDDPAAVKMPEPAE
-638 LTINSTNADH
+638 LTIDSKTPDH

-680 QTKSVVK
+680 ENKNVVK

-692 KDGKFVAT
+692 KGGKFVAT
-700 VTEGANPTFTNT
+700 ATDGANPTFTNR

-725 VTKVLEGRGWK
+725 VTKVLEGRDWK
-736 DTDSFEF
+736 DGDSFEF
-743 RIAPKDNAPAP
+743 TIAPKDNAPAP
-754 SKGLAAEAT
+754 SKGRTAAAT
-763 KDARTASFGDFT
+763 KDAQTVSFGDFT

-787 EVKGSIRGVS
+787 EVKGSIRGVR
-797 YDGHTATVTI
+797 YDDRTATVTI
-807 TVVDNGRGQLV
+807 TVDDNGKGQLV
-818 ATPEVE
+818 ATPKVE

-840 GDTAIKGEKTLTGH
+840 GDTAIKGRKTLTGH
-854 DMTSPFSFKLTADG
+854 DMTSSFSFKLAAD
-868 DYGDAVKI
+868 DNYGDAVKI
-876 AEGADTASVSGAKDG
+876 AKNADTASVSGAKDG
-891 KAEGFSFGA
+891 EPKDFSFGA

-915 QGPAPA
+915 QGTAPA
-921 GYTYDDHAS
+921 GYTYDTDPS
-930 KVTVMVKDSG
+930 KVIVEVKDSG
-940 NGQLAASVKY
+940 DGQLTASVKY
-950 GDGDG
+950 DDG
-955 DCCVFNNKYE
+955 DCCDFKNKYE
-965 AKPVTVDG
+965 AKSVTVKG
-973 AKNFVFKKE
+973 ADSFAFKKE
-982 LSGRDLQAGEF
+982 LSGRDLNANEF
-993 SFTIIRS
+993 SFIIS
-1000 EDEGAPLPEQTT
+1000 SKDKGAPLPEQNTA
-1012 VKNDKD
+1012 KNDKN
-1018 GKVVF
+1018 GKIVF
-1023 GNITFTKAGV
+1023 GDIVFTKAGV
-1033 YHYSIAEDTSNLP
+1033 YHYSIAEDTSELP
-1046 GGVTAITQGA
+1046 GGVTPITRGA
-1056 KQVIVTVTDNGKG
+1056 KQVTVTVTDNNKG
-1069 QLEAKVDTPKDVTFK
+1069 QLVAEVKKPDDVTFK
-1084 NAYRPDATT
+1084 NAYKPTDTT
-1093 IEKLVT
+1093 IEKLAT
-1099 TKMVKASQAQDGV
+1099 TKVVKATQDGV
-1112 TAPQLKGGEF
+1112 TAPQLKGGDF

-1128 TNNGPLPELTTVTN
+1128 TNNGPLPEPTTVTN
-1142 DAAGNIVFG
+1142 DAAGNIAFG
-1151 AIKFTEPGEYCYTIT
+1151 AIKFTEPGEYHYTIT

-1171 AGVTNDSEPKN
+1171 PGVTNDSAKD

-1195 TATASKIDGFVNTYT
+1195 TATASDIPGFENTYK
-1210 VQSTDYSVTT
+1210 VQPTDYSVTT
-1220 DVSIAKKLEG
+1220 DVSITKKLEG
-1230 RALKADEFTFQ
+1230 RALKAGEFTFQ
-1241 LIEGN
+1241 LLEGN
-1246 KVVSEGT
+1246 EVVSEGT

-1261 FDAIRYT
+1261 FGAVTYKSD
-1268 SADLGEHAYKVREVV
+1268 DLGEHSYKVREVE
-1283 GEARG
+1283 GNAGG
-1288 VTYDKSEYDVKVNV
+1288 VTYDKNEYDVKVNV
-1302 TDNHDGTLS
+1302 TDDNHDGTLS
-1311 AKASSDGAIKFKN
+1311 AKASSDGAIEFKN
-1324 SYAAD
+1324 SYVAD

-1338 KVLDGAELKD
+1338 KVLDGAALKD
-1348 GQFSFVLKDDEGN
+1348 GQFSFVLKDNEGN

-1384 GTHTFTIAEVNDG
+1384 GTHTFTISEVNDD

-1406 SYQLTVNVAD
+1406 SYQLTVNVTD
-1416 DGEGHLSASVDGQAP
+1416 DGEGHLSASVDGQPP

-1442 PKDDQKPAQKA
+1442 PKDDQKPAQKT

-1458 VPKTGDSTNIVA
+1458 VPKTGDSTNVIA
-1470 PVVIIVVAAA
+1470 PVVILVVAAA

>member
-12 GGVLAAPRKPVLAA
+12 GGVLAAPRKPVLA
-26 PRKPVLALLA
+26 LLA
-36 VLLTALCVTLS
+36 VLLAALCATLS
-47 VPAAAFAEGGGDIA
+47 VPAAAFAEGEGDIA

-92 ETKTSANVIVVQ
+92 ESKTSANVIVVQ

-117 SFEKTDRYDPDGTY
+117 SLEKTEKYDWDGTY
-131 GMVDGKRVK
+131 GMVDGEPVK

-146 FFGLGAYNYYLDAN
+146 FFGYGAYNYYLDAN
-160 GKEVPYTGDMYHK
+160 GKEVKYTGDMYHK

-197 IASDDSTIKLSLET
+197 IASDDSTVKLSLET

-234 VNGLRANGGTNWV
+234 VNGLRADGGTNWV

-278 RDLWGNRTGNG
+278 RDRWGNRTGNG

-306 RPSNVKGLFTVYT
+306 RPSNVAGLFTVYT
-319 GSEAEQR
+319 GSEAAEK
-326 MNSFA
+326 MNNFA

-371 DKLSQYVT
+371 DKLSKYVT
-379 GTAADGAI
+379 GTADGSI
-387 DPASVSYQKNGEAWV
+387 DPASVSYQKNGEVWD

-434 FKVKPSQAAYDEA
+434 FKVTPSQAAYDEA

-452 ATELPSNDGD
+452 ATELPSNDGA
-462 GTNVFYKTVLKET
+462 GTKVFYKTVLKET

-505 EWANTNGAELPAF
+505 EWANTNGAELPGS
-518 VTVQLQKDGQNY
+518 VTVQLQKDGQTY
-530 GDSFQLTAEDGWTKD
+530 GDPFQLTAEGGWTKE

-565 GYDPTYSGAVTGS
+565 GYDTSYSDAVKGS

-589 WPGTLSGATNLTVTK
+589 WPGTLSGAANLTVTK

-611 ADDDSFAFKLER
+611 ADGDSFKFKLEQ

-638 LTINSTNADH
+638 LTIDSKTADH

-661 EYEFTITELG
+661 EFEFTITELD

-680 QTKSVVK
+680 PTKNVVK

-700 VTEGANPTFTNT
+700 VTEGANPTFTNV
-712 YAAKSVTLTSGVS
+712 YAAQPVTLTSGVS
-725 VTKVLEGRGWK
+725 VTKVLEGRDWK
-736 DTDSFEF
+736 DTDAFEF
-743 RIAPKDNAPAP
+743 AIASQGDAPAP
-754 SKGLAAEAT
+754 SKGLTAT
-763 KDARTASFGDFT
+763 AKKDAQTVSFGNFT
-775 FDKAGTYVYEVS
+775 FDKAGIYVYEVS
-787 EVKGSIRGVS
+787 EVKGSIGGVS
-797 YDGHTATVTI
+797 YDGHAATVTI
-807 TVVDNGRGQLV
+807 TVTDNGKGQLV
-818 ATPEVE
+818 ATPKVE
-824 NGTFTNTYKAG
+824 NGTFKNTYKAG

-840 GDTAIKGEKTLTGH
+840 GDTAIKGQKTLTGH
-854 DMTSPFSFKLTADG
+854 DMTSSFSFKLAADG
-868 DYGDAVKI
+868 NYGDAVKI
-876 AEGADTASVSGAKDG
+876 AKNADTASVSGAKDG
-891 KAEGFSFGA
+891 EPKDFSFGA

-915 QGPAPA
+915 QGPVPA
-921 GYTYDDHAS
+921 GYTYDTHVS
-930 KVTVMVKDSG
+930 KVTVEVKDSG
-940 NGQLAASVKY
+940 DGLLAAFVKY
-950 GDGDG
+950 KDKDG

-965 AKPVTVDG
+965 AKPVIVDG
-973 AKNFVFKKE
+973 AKSFAFEKE
-982 LSGRDLQAGEF
+982 LSGRDLKAGEF
-993 SFTIIRS
+993 DFTITG
-1000 EDEGAPLPEQTT
+1000 DKDAPLPKQTT
-1012 VKNDKD
+1012 VTNDKD
-1018 GKVVF
+1018 GNIVF
-1023 GNITFTKAGV
+1023 GNITFDKAGV
-1033 YHYSIAEDTSNLP
+1033 YHYSIVEETDPAKLP
-1046 GGVTAITQGA
+1046 GGVTPITQGA
-1056 KQVIVTVTDNGKG
+1056 KQVTVTVTDNNKG
-1069 QLEAKVDTPKDVTFK
+1069 QLVAEVKKPDDVTFK
-1084 NAYRPDATT
+1084 NAYKPADTT

-1099 TKMVKASQAQDGV
+1099 TKVVKASQDGV

-1122 SFTIRS
+1122 SFTIS
-1128 TNNGPLPELTTVTN
+1128 SKNNGPLPKPTTATN
-1142 DAAGNIVFG
+1142 DDAGNVAFG
-1151 AIKFTEPGEYCYTIT
+1151 AITFTKPGVHNYTIT

-1171 AGVTNDSEPKN
+1171 PGVTNDSAKD

-1195 TATASKIDGFVNTYT
+1195 TATASDIPGFVNKYA
-1210 VQSTDYSVTT
+1210 VQPTDYSVTT
-1220 DVSIAKKLEG
+1220 DVRIAKKLEG
-1230 RALKADEFTFQ
+1230 RALKAGEFKFQ
-1241 LIEGN
+1241 LLEGN
-1246 KVVSEGT
+1246 EVVSEGT

-1261 FDAIRYT
+1261 FNAVRYT
-1268 SADLGEHAYKVREVV
+1268 SDDLGEHSYKVREVA
-1283 GEARG
+1283 GEAGG

-1302 TDNHDGTLS
+1302 TDNHNGTLS
-1311 AKASSDGAIKFKN
+1311 AKASSDGVIEFKN

-1384 GTHTFTIAEVNDG
+1384 GTHAFTISEVNDD

-1406 SYQLTVNVAD
+1406 SYQLTVNVTD

-1453 QKKSI
+1453 QKKPI
-1458 VPKTGDSTNIVA
+1458 VPKTGDATDVVA
-1470 PVVIIVVAAA
+1470 PVVILVVAAA
-1480 CIVLGFLAKNKKK
+1480 CITLGFLAKNKKK

>member
-1 MKPHTHERPRI
+1 ME
-12 GGVLAAPRKPVLAA
+12 A

-36 VLLTALCVTLS
+36 VLLTALCATLS
-47 VPAAAFAEGGGDIA
+47 VPAAAFAEGEGDIA

-117 SFEKTDRYDPDGTY
+117 SFEWTDRYDPDGTY

-160 GKEVPYTGDMYHK
+160 GKEVKYTGDMYHK

-197 IASDDSTIKLSLET
+197 IASSDSTVKLSLET
-211 FSDRGNTPSQYYTG
+211 FSDRGNTPSQYYAG
-225 GQASDFKSA
+225 GQASDFKDA
-234 VNGLRANGGTNWV
+234 VNGLRADGGTNWV

-254 EKAKEDPNTP
+254 AKANEDPNTP
-264 TYVIFLSDGEPTYG
+264 TYIIFLSDGEPTYG
-278 RDLWGNRTGNG
+278 RDRWGTTGNG
-289 TTYQEEYFNNAV
+289 TTYRDEYFNNAV

-306 RPSNVKGLFTVYT
+306 RPSNVAGLFTVYT
-319 GSEAEQR
+319 GSEASEK

-366 DVRIV
+366 DVKIV
-371 DKLSQYVT
+371 DKLSEYVT

-387 DPASVSYQKNGEAWV
+387 DLASVSYQKNGETWAE
-402 DAPAASIGEDG
+402 APAAVIGEDG
-413 TLSWDLSS
+413 TLSWDLKS

-434 FKVKPSQAAYDEA
+434 FKVKPSQAAYDA
-447 AKNGE
+447 AVNNGE
-452 ATELPSNDGD
+452 ATELPSNDGV
-462 GTNVFYKTVLKET
+462 GTKVFYKTVLKET
-475 GKDDQVSDEKSDAFE
+475 GKDDQVSGEKSDGFE
-490 VPTFLAPVDTVTVKK
+490 VPTFSVPVDTVTVKK
-505 EWANTNGAELPAF
+505 EWANTNGAELPGS
-518 VTVQLQKDGQNY
+518 VTVQLQKDGQDY
-530 GDSFQLTAEDGWTKD
+530 GDPFQLTAVDGWTKE

-565 GYDPTYSGAVTGS
+565 GYDTSYSEAVTGT

-589 WPGTLSGATNLTVTK
+589 WPGTLSGAANLTVTK

-611 ADDDSFAFKLER
+611 ADGDSFKFKLEQ
-623 TAGDASAVTMPESTE
+623 TAGDASAVTMPDSTE
-638 LTINSTNADH
+638 LTIDSKTADH

-661 EYEFTITELG
+661 EFEFTITELG

-680 QTKSVVK
+680 HTKNVVK

-712 YAAKSVTLTSGVS
+712 YAAKSVILTSGVS
-725 VTKVLEGRGWK
+725 VTKVLDGRDWK
-736 DTDSFEF
+736 DSDSFEF
-743 RIAPKDNAPAP
+743 TIAPKDNAPAP
-754 SKGLAAEAT
+754 SKGLTAKAT
-763 KDARTASFGDFT
+763 KDAQTTSFGDFT

-797 YDGHTATVTI
+797 YDDHTATVTI
-807 TVVDNGRGQLV
+807 TVTDDGKGKLV
-818 ATPEVE
+818 ATPNVG
-824 NGTFTNTYKAG
+824 NGTFRNTYKAG

-840 GDTAIKGEKTLTGH
+840 GDTAIKGQKTLTGR
-854 DMTSPFSFKLTADG
+854 DMTSPFSFKLAADG
-868 DYGDAVKI
+868 NYGDAVKI
-876 AEGADTASVSGAKDG
+876 AKGADTASVSGAEDG
-891 KAEGFSFGA
+891 EAKGFSFGA

-915 QGPAPA
+915 QGPVPD

-930 KVTVMVKDSG
+930 KVTVEVTDSG

-950 GDGDG
+950 GDGD
-955 DCCVFNNKYE
+955 CCVFNNSYNAE
-965 AKPVTVDG
+965 SVTVIG
-973 AKNFVFKKE
+973 ADNFAFKKD
-982 LSGRDLQAGEF
+982 LTGRALKAGEF
-993 SFTIIRS
+993 SFTIS
-1000 EDEGAPLPEQTT
+1000 STDGPLPKQIAVT
-1012 VKNDKD
+1012 NDAA
-1018 GKVVF
+1018 GNIAF
-1023 GNITFTKAGV
+1023 GNITFDKAGV
-1033 YHYSIAEDTSNLP
+1033 YHYNISEDTSKLP
-1046 GGVTAITQGA
+1046 GGVTATTQGA
-1056 KQVIVTVTDNGKG
+1056 KQVTVTVTDNGKG
-1069 QLEAKVDTPKDVTFK
+1069 QLEAKVDTPKDVIFK
-1084 NAYRPDATT
+1084 NAYKPADTT
-1093 IEKLVT
+1093 IEKLMT
-1099 TKMVKASQAQDGV
+1099 TKVVKASQNGV
-1112 TAPQLKGGEF
+1112 IAPQLKGGDF
-1122 SFTIRS
+1122 RFTISS
-1128 TNNGPLPELTTVTN
+1128 TNNGPLPEQTTVTN
-1142 DAAGNIVFG
+1142 DAAGNIAFG
-1151 AIKFTEPGEYCYTIT
+1151 AIKFTKPGEYHYTIT

-1182 FTVTVKDNGDGTM
+1182 FTVTVKDNDDGTM

-1230 RALKADEFTFQ
+1230 RALKAGEFKFQ
-1241 LIEGN
+1241 LLEGN

-1261 FDAIRYT
+1261 FKSVKYT
-1268 SADLGEHAYKVREVV
+1268 SADLGEHAYKVREVT
-1283 GEARG
+1283 GEAGG
-1288 VTYDKSEYDVKVNV
+1288 VTYDESEYAVTVSV
-1302 TDNHDGTLS
+1302 TDNGDGTLS
-1311 AKASSDGAIKFKN
+1311 AKASSDGAIEFKN

-1375 FQPVEFAGP
+1375 FQPVEFTGP

-1397 QANVTYDDA
+1397 QANVAYDDA
-1406 SYQLTVNVAD
+1406 SYQLTVNVTD

>member
-12 GGVLAAPRKPVLAA
+12 GGVLAAPRKPVLA
-26 PRKPVLALLA
+26 LLA
-36 VLLTALCVTLS
+36 VLLAALCATLS
-47 VPAAAFAEGGGDIA
+47 VPAAAFAEGEGDIA

-92 ETKTSANVIVVQ
+92 ESKTSANVIVVQ

-117 SFEKTDRYDPDGTY
+117 SLEKTEKYDWDGTY
-131 GMVDGKRVK
+131 GMVDGEPVK

-146 FFGLGAYNYYLDAN
+146 FFGYGAYNYYLDAN
-160 GKEVPYTGDMYHK
+160 GKEVKYTGDMYHK

-197 IASDDSTIKLSLET
+197 IASDDSTVKLSLET

-234 VNGLRANGGTNWV
+234 VNGLRADGGTNWV

-278 RDLWGNRTGNG
+278 RDRWGNRTGNG
-289 TTYQEEYFNNAV
+289 TTYQEEYFNIAV

-306 RPSNVKGLFTVYT
+306 RPSNVAGLFTVYT
-319 GSEAEQR
+319 GSEAAEK
-326 MNSFA
+326 MNNFA

-379 GTAADGAI
+379 GTAAGGAI

-611 ADDDSFAFKLER
+611 ADDDSFAFKLKQ

-638 LTINSTNADH
+638 LTIGSKTADH

-680 QTKSVVK
+680 ENKNVVK

-700 VTEGANPTFTNT
+700 VTDGANPTFTNT
-712 YAAKSVTLTSGVS
+712 YAAESVTLGTGVS
-725 VTKVLEGRGWK
+725 VTKVLEGRDWK
-736 DTDSFEF
+736 DTDAFEF
-743 RIAPKDNAPAP
+743 AIAPQGAAPAP
-754 SKGLAAEAT
+754 SKGLTAT
-763 KDARTASFGDFT
+763 AKKDAQTVSFGNFT
-775 FDKAGTYVYEVS
+775 FDKAGIYVYEVS
-787 EVKGSIRGVS
+787 EVKGSIGGVS
-797 YDGHTATVTI
+797 YDGHAATVTI
-807 TVVDNGRGQLV
+807 TVTDNGKGQLV
-818 ATPEVE
+818 ATPKVE
-824 NGTFTNTYKAG
+824 NGTFKNTYKAG

-840 GDTAIKGEKTLTGH
+840 GDTAIKGQKTLTGH
-854 DMTSPFSFKLTADG
+854 DMTSSFSFKLAADG
-868 DYGDAVKI
+868 NYGDAVKI
-876 AEGADTASVSGAKDG
+876 AKNADIASVSGAKDG
-891 KAEGFSFGA
+891 EPKDFSFGA
-900 VTFTKAGTYEFSVTE
+900 VTFTKVGTYKFNVTE

-921 GYTYDDHAS
+921 GYTYDTHVS
-930 KVTVMVKDSG
+930 EVTVEVTDSG
-940 NGQLAASVKY
+940 NGKLAASVKY
-950 GDGDG
+950 RDG
-955 DCCVFNNKYE
+955 DCCDFKNSYA
-965 AKPVTVDG
+965 AKSVIVAG
-973 AKNFVFKKE
+973 ADNFAFKKE
-982 LSGRDLQAGEF
+982 LSGRALKAGEF
-993 SFTIIRS
+993 SFTISS
-1000 EDEGAPLPEQTT
+1000 EDAPLPEPTT
-1012 VKNDKD
+1012 VTNDAT
-1018 GKVVF
+1018 GNIVF
-1023 GNITFTKAGV
+1023 GDIVFTKAGV
-1033 YHYSIAEDTSNLP
+1033 YHYSIAEDTSELP
-1046 GGVTAITQGA
+1046 GGVTPITQGA
-1056 KQVIVTVTDNGKG
+1056 KQVTVTVTDNNEG
-1069 QLEAKVDTPKDVTFK
+1069 QLVAEVKKPDDVTFK
-1084 NAYRPDATT
+1084 NAYKPADTT
-1093 IEKLVT
+1093 IEKLAT
-1099 TKMVKASQAQDGV
+1099 TKVVKATQDGV

-1122 SFTIRS
+1122 SFTIS
-1128 TNNGPLPELTTVTN
+1128 SKNNGPLPKPTTVRN
-1142 DAAGNIVFG
+1142 DAAGNIAFG
-1151 AIKFTEPGEYCYTIT
+1151 AIKFSKPGVYHYTIT
-1166 ESGSM
+1166 EYGSM
-1171 AGVTNDSEPKN
+1171 PGVTNDSAKD

-1195 TATASKIDGFVNTYT
+1195 TATASDIPDFENTYT
-1210 VQSTDYSVTT
+1210 VKPTDYSVTT
-1220 DVSIAKKLEG
+1220 DMSIAKKLEG
-1230 RALKADEFTFQ
+1230 RALKAGEFTFQ
-1241 LIEGN
+1241 LLEGN
-1246 KVVSEGT
+1246 EVVSEGA

-1261 FDAIRYT
+1261 FNAVTYT
-1268 SADLGEHAYKVREVV
+1268 STDLGEHTYKVREVE
-1283 GEARG
+1283 GNAGG
-1288 VTYDKSEYDVKVNV
+1288 VTYDKNEYDVKVNV

-1311 AKASSDGAIKFKN
+1311 AKASSDGAIEFKN
-1324 SYAAD
+1324 SYAAV

-1348 GQFSFVLKDDEGN
+1348 GQFSFVLKDNEGN

-1384 GTHTFTIAEVNDG
+1384 GTHTFTISEVNDD

-1406 SYQLTVNVAD
+1406 SYQLTVNVTD

-1453 QKKSI
+1453 QKKPI
-1458 VPKTGDSTNIVA
+1458 VPKTGDGTNVIA
-1470 PVVIIVVAAA
+1470 PVVILVVAAA

>member
-1 MKPHTHERPRI
+1 MKPQTHQRKRI
-12 GGVLAAPRKPVLAA
+12 GGVSAAPRKPASV
-26 PRKPVLALLA
+26 LLA
-36 VLLTALCVTLS
+36 VLVAALCVTLS
-47 VPAAAFAEGGGDIA
+47 VPSVAFAEGEGGIA

-72 PNDDGTYDLSLTVTG
+72 PNEDGTYDLSLTVTG

-117 SFEKTDRYDPDGTY
+117 SLEKTEKYDWDGTY
-131 GMVDGKRVK
+131 GMVDGEPVK

-146 FFGLGAYNYYLDAN
+146 FFGLGAYNYYFDAN
-160 GKEVPYTGDMYHK
+160 GKEVKYTGDMYHK

-225 GQASDFKSA
+225 GQASDFKDA
-234 VNGLRANGGTNWV
+234 VNGLRAKGGTNWV

-278 RDLWGNRTGNG
+278 RDRWGNRTGDG
-289 TTYQEEYFNNAV
+289 TAYDDEYFNNAV

-306 RPSNVKGLFTVYT
+306 RPSNVAGLFTVYT

-357 TITKSAGYK
+357 TITKSASYK
-366 DVRIV
+366 DVKIV

-387 DPASVSYQKNGEAWV
+387 DPESVSYEKNGEAWAE
-402 DAPAASIGEDG
+402 APAAKISEDG

-421 VGELEKGTTYKVT
+421 IGELEKGTTYKVT
-434 FKVKPSQAAYDEA
+434 FKVKPSQAAYDA
-447 AKNGE
+447 AVNNGE
-452 ATELPSNDGD
+452 ATELPSNDGV
-462 GTNVFYKTVLKET
+462 GTKVFYKTVLKET
-475 GKDDQVSDEKSDAFE
+475 GKDDQVSGEKSDGFN

-505 EWANTNGAELPAF
+505 EWANTNGAELPGS
-518 VTVQLQKDGQNY
+518 VTVQLQKDGQDY
-530 GDSFQLTAEDGWTKD
+530 GDPFQLTAVDGWTKD

-589 WPGTLSGATNLTVTK
+589 WPGTLDGAANLTVTK

-611 ADDDSFAFKLER
+611 ADGDSFTFKLEQ
-623 TAGDASAVTMPESTE
+623 TAGVASAVTMPESTE
-638 LTINSTNADH
+638 LTIDSKTADH
-648 KAAFGDITFSAAG
+648 KDAFGDITFSAAG

-680 QTKSVVK
+680 ETKNVVK

-700 VTEGANPTFTNT
+700 VTEGANPTFTNV
-712 YAAKSVTLTSGVS
+712 YAAQPATLSTGVS
-725 VTKVLEGRGWK
+725 VTKVLEGRDWK
-736 DTDSFEF
+736 DSDTFEF
-743 RIAPKDNAPAP
+743 AIAPQGAAPAP
-754 SKGLAAEAT
+754 SKGLTAT
-763 KDARTASFGDFT
+763 AKKDAQTVSFGNFT
-775 FDKAGTYVYEVS
+775 FDKAGIYVYEVS
-787 EVKGSIRGVS
+787 EVKGSIGGVS
-797 YDGHTATVTI
+797 YDGHAATVTI
-807 TVVDNGRGQLV
+807 TVTDNGKGQLV
-818 ATPEVE
+818 ATPKVE
-824 NGTFTNTYKAG
+824 NGTFKNTYKAG

-840 GDTAIKGEKTLTGH
+840 GDTAIKGQKTLTGH
-854 DMTSPFSFKLTADG
+854 DMTSSFSFKLAADG
-868 DYGDAVKI
+868 NYGDAVKI

-891 KAEGFSFGA
+891 EAKDFSFGA

-915 QGPAPA
+915 QGQSHD

-930 KVTVMVKDSG
+930 KVTVEVTDSG
-940 NGQLAASVKY
+940 DGQLAAHVKY
-950 GDGDG
+950 GDG
-955 DCCVFNNKYE
+955 DCCVFNNSYT
-965 AKPVTVDG
+965 AKSVTVDG
-973 AKNFVFKKE
+973 AKNFAFKKE
-982 LSGRDLQAGEF
+982 LSGRDLNAGEF
-993 SFTIIRS
+993 SFTIS
-1000 EDEGAPLPEQTT
+1000 STDGPLPKQTT
-1012 VKNDKD
+1012 VTNDAA
-1018 GKVVF
+1018 GIIAF
-1023 GNITFTKAGV
+1023 GNITFDKAGV
-1033 YHYSIAEDTSNLP
+1033 YHYNISEDTSKLP

-1056 KQVIVTVTDNGKG
+1056 KQVTVTVTDNGKG

-1084 NAYRPDATT
+1084 NAYKPADTT
-1093 IEKLVT
+1093 IEKIVT
-1099 TKMVKASQAQDGV
+1099 TKVVKASQDGV
-1112 TAPQLKGGEF
+1112 TAPQLKGNDF
-1122 SFTIRS
+1122 SFTIS
-1128 TNNGPLPELTTVTN
+1128 SKDGPLPEQTTVMN
-1142 DAAGNIVFG
+1142 DAAGNIAFG
-1151 AIKFTEPGEYCYTIT
+1151 AIKFTEPGEYHYTIT

-1171 AGVTNDSEPKN
+1171 AGVTNDSKPKN

-1195 TATASKIDGFVNTYT
+1195 TATASDIPGFKNTYT
-1210 VQSTDYSVTT
+1210 VKPTDYSVTT

-1230 RALKADEFTFQ
+1230 RALKAGEFNFQ
-1241 LIEGN
+1241 LFEGN
-1246 KVVSEGT
+1246 KVVSKGT

-1261 FDAIRYT
+1261 FEPVNYT
-1268 SADLGEHAYKVREVV
+1268 SADLGEHAYKVREVA
-1283 GEARG
+1283 GKAGG
-1288 VTYDKSEYDVKVNV
+1288 VTYDKSEYDVTVSV
-1302 TDNHDGTLS
+1302 TDNHKGMLS
-1311 AKASSDGAIKFKN
+1311 AKASSDGAIVFKN

-1348 GQFSFVLKDDEGN
+1348 GQFSFVLKDNEGN
-1361 ELQTAKNAADGTVS
+1361 ELQTVKNAADGTVS

-1384 GTHTFTIAEVNDG
+1384 GTHDFTISEVNDD

-1416 DGEGHLSASVDGQAP
+1416 DGEGHLSASVDGQPP

-1442 PKDDQKPAQKA
+1442 PKDDQKPAQKP
-1453 QKKSI
+1453 QKKPI
-1458 VPKTGDSTNIVA
+1458 VPKTGDATNVVA
-1470 PVVIIVVAAA
+1470 PVVILVVAAA

>member
-1 MKPHTHERPRI
+1 MRDTVRSRR
-12 GGVLAAPRKPVLAA
+12 GVRG
-26 PRKPVLALLA
+26 R
-36 VLLTALCVTLS
+36 
-47 VPAAAFAEGGGDIA
+47 GGDIA
-61 SNPPVHTKTIT
+61 SKPPVHTKTIT
-72 PNDDGTYDLSLTVTG
+72 PNNDGTYDLSLTVTG
-87 ATELS
+87 DTELS

-104 DVSGSMKSKVYTY
+104 DVSGSMDNDVYTY
-117 SFEKTDRYDPDGTY
+117 SLEKTEKYDRDGTY
-131 GMVDGKRVK
+131 GMVDGEPVK

-160 GKEVPYTGDMYHK
+160 GKEVKYTGDMYHK

-211 FSDRGNTPSQYYTG
+211 FSDRGSTPSQYYTG
-225 GQASDFKSA
+225 GQAFDFKSA

-264 TYVIFLSDGEPTYG
+264 TYIIFLSDGEPTYG
-278 RDLWGNRTGNG
+278 RDRWGTTGNG
-289 TTYQEEYFNNAV
+289 TTYRDEYFNNAV

-306 RPSNVKGLFTVYT
+306 RPSNVAGLFTVYT
-319 GSEAEQR
+319 GSEASEK

-366 DVRIV
+366 DVKIV
-371 DKLSQYVT
+371 DKLSEYVT
-379 GTAADGAI
+379 GTSANGAI
-387 DPASVSYQKNGEAWV
+387 DPTSVSYQKNGETWAE
-402 DAPAASIGEDG
+402 APAAVIGEDG
-413 TLSWDLSS
+413 TLSWDLKS
-421 VGELEKGTTYKVT
+421 VGELEKGATYKVT
-434 FKVKPSQAAYDEA
+434 FKVKPSQAAYDKAVE
-447 AKNGE
+447 NGKE
-452 ATELPSNDGD
+452 ATLPSNDEA
-462 GTNVFYKTVLKET
+462 GTKVSYKTVLKET
-475 GKDDQVSDEKSDAFE
+475 GKDDQVSDEKSAGFE
-490 VPTFLAPVDTVTVKK
+490 VPTFSVPVDTVTVKK
-505 EWANTNGAELPAF
+505 EWANTNGAELPGS
-518 VTVQLQKDGQNY
+518 VYVQLQKDGQDY
-530 GDSFQLTAEDGWTKD
+530 GAPFQLTADSGWTKK

-565 GYDPTYSGAVTGS
+565 GYDTSYSEAVTGS

-589 WPGTLSGATNLTVTK
+589 WPGTLSGAANLTVTK

-611 ADDDSFAFKLER
+611 ADGDSFAFKLEQ
-623 TAGDASAVTMPESTE
+623 TAGVASAVTMPESTE
-638 LTINSTNADH
+638 LTIDSKTADH

-661 EYEFTITELG
+661 EFEFTITELG

-680 QTKSVVK
+680 QTKNVVK
-687 VSVEE
+687 VRVEE

-700 VTEGANPTFTNT
+700 VTKGANPTFTNT

-725 VTKVLEGRGWK
+725 VTKVLDGRDWK
-736 DTDSFEF
+736 ASDSFEF
-743 RIAPKDNAPAP
+743 TIAPKGNAPAP
-754 SKGLAAEAT
+754 SKGLNAKAT
-763 KDARTASFGDFT
+763 KDAKTASFGDFT

-787 EVKGSIRGVS
+787 EVKGSIGGVS
-797 YDGHTATVTI
+797 YDDHTATVTI
-807 TVVDNGRGQLV
+807 TVTDDGKGKLA
-818 ATPEVE
+818 ATPKVE
-824 NGTFTNTYKAG
+824 NGTFRNTYKAG

-840 GDTAIKGEKTLTGH
+840 GDTAIKGQKTLTGH
-854 DMTSPFSFKLTADG
+854 DMTSPFSFKLAADG

-876 AEGADTASVSGAKDG
+876 AEGADTATVSGAEDG
-891 KAEGFSFGA
+891 EAKGFSFGA
-900 VTFTKAGTYEFSVTE
+900 VTFTKAGTYEFSATE

-930 KVTVMVKDSG
+930 KVTVKVTDSG
-940 NGQLAASVKY
+940 DGQLAASVKY
-950 GDGDG
+950 GDGD
-955 DCCVFNNKYE
+955 CCVFNNSYNAE
-965 AKPVTVDG
+965 SVTVDG
-973 AKNFVFKKE
+973 ANNFAFQKE
-982 LSGRDLQAGEF
+982 LTGRALTADEF
-993 SFTIIRS
+993 SFTISS
-1000 EDEGAPLPEQTT
+1000 EDEGAPLPKQTT
-1012 VKNDKD
+1012 ATNDEN
-1018 GKVVF
+1018 GNIVF
-1023 GNITFTKAGV
+1023 GDITFDKAGI
-1033 YHYSIAEDTSNLP
+1033 YHYSIAEDTSKLP
-1046 GGVTAITQGA
+1046 GGVTATTQGA
-1056 KQVIVTVTDNGKG
+1056 KQVIVTVKDNNEGK
-1069 QLEAKVDTPKDVTFK
+1069 LVAEVAKPDDVTFE
-1084 NAYRPDATT
+1084 NAYKPADTT

-1099 TKMVKASQAQDGV
+1099 TKVVKASQDGV

-1122 SFTIRS
+1122 SFTISS
-1128 TNNGPLPELTTVTN
+1128 TNNGPLPELTTATN
-1142 DAAGNIVFG
+1142 DKSGNIAFG
-1151 AIKFTEPGEYCYTIT
+1151 AIKFTEPGEYRYTIT
-1166 ESGSM
+1166 EYGSM
-1171 AGVTNDSEPKN
+1171 DGVTNDSPKN

-1195 TATASKIDGFVNTYT
+1195 TATASDIPGFVNTYA
-1210 VQSTDYSVTT
+1210 VQPTDYSVTT
-1220 DVSIAKKLEG
+1220 DVSIAKKLVG
-1230 RALKADEFTFQ
+1230 RALNAGEFKFQ
-1241 LIEGN
+1241 LLEGN
-1246 KVVSEGT
+1246 EVVSEGT

-1268 SADLGEHAYKVREVV
+1268 SADLGEHAYKVREVA
-1283 GEARG
+1283 GEAGG
-1288 VTYDKSEYDVKVNV
+1288 VTYDKSKYDVKVNV

-1311 AKASSDGAIKFKN
+1311 AKASSDGAIEFKN
-1324 SYAAD
+1324 SYAVN

-1375 FQPVEFAGP
+1375 FQPVEFTGP

-1397 QANVTYDDA
+1397 QANVAYDDA
-1406 SYQLTVNVAD
+1406 SYQLTVNVTD

>member
-1 MKPHTHERPRI
+1 ME
-12 GGVLAAPRKPVLAA
+12 A

-47 VPAAAFAEGGGDIA
+47 VPAAAFAEGGDIA
-61 SNPPVHTKTIT
+61 SKPPVHTKTIT
-72 PNDDGTYDLSLTVTG
+72 PNNDGTYDLSLTVTG
-87 ATELS
+87 DTELS

-104 DVSGSMKSKVYTY
+104 DVSGSMDNDVYTY
-117 SFEKTDRYDPDGTY
+117 SLEKTEKYDRDGTY
-131 GMVDGKRVK
+131 GMVDGEPVK

-146 FFGLGAYNYYLDAN
+146 FFGVGAYNYYLDAN
-160 GKEVPYTGDMYHK
+160 GKEVKYTGDMYHK
-173 VGKETGKTRLDVAK
+173 VGRETGKTRLDVAK

-197 IASDDSTIKLSLET
+197 IASSDSTVKLSLET
-211 FSDRGNTPSQYYTG
+211 FSDRGNTPSQYYAG
-225 GQASDFKSA
+225 GQASDFKDA
-234 VNGLRANGGTNWV
+234 VNGLRADGGTNWV

-254 EKAKEDPNTP
+254 AKANEDPNTP
-264 TYVIFLSDGEPTYG
+264 TYIIFLSDGEPTYG
-278 RDLWGNRTGNG
+278 RDRWGTTGNG
-289 TTYQEEYFNNAV
+289 TTYRDEYFNNAV

-306 RPSNVKGLFTVYT
+306 RPSNVAGLFTVYT
-319 GSEAEQR
+319 GSEASEK

-366 DVRIV
+366 DVKIV
-371 DKLSQYVT
+371 DKLSEYVT
-379 GTAADGAI
+379 GTSANGAI
-387 DPASVSYQKNGEAWV
+387 DLASVSYQKNGETWAE
-402 DAPAASIGEDG
+402 APAAVIGEDG

-421 VGELEKGTTYKVT
+421 VGELEKGTTYEVT
-434 FKVKPSQAAYDEA
+434 FKVKPSQAAYDA
-447 AKNGE
+447 AVNNGE
-452 ATELPSNDGD
+452 ATELPSNDGV
-462 GTNVFYKTVLKET
+462 GTKVFYKTVLKET
-475 GKDDQVSDEKSDAFE
+475 GKDDQVSGEKSDGFN

-505 EWANTNGAELPAF
+505 EWANTNGAELPGS
-518 VTVQLQKDGQNY
+518 VTVQLQKDGQDY
-530 GDSFQLTAEDGWTKD
+530 GDPFQLTAVDGWTKE

-565 GYDPTYSGAVTGS
+565 GYDTSYSEAVTGT

-589 WPGTLSGATNLTVTK
+589 WPGTLSGAANLTVTK

-611 ADDDSFAFKLER
+611 ADGDSFKFKLEQ

-638 LTINSTNADH
+638 LTIDSKTADH

-661 EYEFTITELG
+661 EFEFTITELG

-680 QTKSVVK
+680 HTKNVVK

-712 YAAKSVTLTSGVS
+712 YAAKSVILTSGVS
-725 VTKVLEGRGWK
+725 VTKVLDGRDWK
-736 DTDSFEF
+736 DSDSFEF
-743 RIAPKDNAPAP
+743 TIAPKDNAPAP
-754 SKGLAAEAT
+754 SKGLTAKAT
-763 KDARTASFGDFT
+763 KDAQTTSFGDFT

-797 YDGHTATVTI
+797 YDDHTATVTI
-807 TVVDNGRGQLV
+807 TVTDDGKGKLV
-818 ATPEVE
+818 ATPNVG
-824 NGTFTNTYKAG
+824 NGTFRNTYKAG

-840 GDTAIKGEKTLTGH
+840 GDTAIKGQKTLTGR
-854 DMTSPFSFKLTADG
+854 DMTSLFSFKLAADG
-868 DYGDAVKI
+868 NYGDAVKI
-876 AEGADTASVSGAKDG
+876 AKGADTASVSGAEDG
-891 KAEGFSFGA
+891 EAKGFSFGA

-915 QGPAPA
+915 QGPVPD

-930 KVTVMVKDSG
+930 KVTVEVTDSG

-950 GDGDG
+950 GDGD
-955 DCCVFNNKYE
+955 CCVFNNSYNAE
-965 AKPVTVDG
+965 SVTVIG
-973 AKNFVFKKE
+973 ADNFAFKKD
-982 LSGRDLQAGEF
+982 LTGRALKAGEF
-993 SFTIIRS
+993 SFTIS
-1000 EDEGAPLPEQTT
+1000 STDGPLPKQIAVT
-1012 VKNDKD
+1012 NDAA
-1018 GKVVF
+1018 GNIAF
-1023 GNITFTKAGV
+1023 GNITFDKAGV
-1033 YHYSIAEDTSNLP
+1033 YHYNISEDTSKLP
-1046 GGVTAITQGA
+1046 GGVTATTQGA
-1056 KQVIVTVTDNGKG
+1056 KQVTVTVTDNGKG
-1069 QLEAKVDTPKDVTFK
+1069 QLEAKVDTPKDVIFK
-1084 NAYRPDATT
+1084 NAYKPADTT
-1093 IEKLVT
+1093 IEKLMT
-1099 TKMVKASQAQDGV
+1099 TKVVKASQNGV
-1112 TAPQLKGGEF
+1112 IAPQLKGGDF
-1122 SFTIRS
+1122 RFTISS
-1128 TNNGPLPELTTVTN
+1128 TNNGPLPEQTTVTN
-1142 DAAGNIVFG
+1142 DAAGNIAFG
-1151 AIKFTEPGEYCYTIT
+1151 AIKFTKPGEYHYTIT

-1182 FTVTVKDNGDGTM
+1182 FTVTVKDNDDGTM

-1230 RALKADEFTFQ
+1230 RALKAGEFKFQ
-1241 LIEGN
+1241 LLEGN

-1261 FDAIRYT
+1261 FKSVKYT
-1268 SADLGEHAYKVREVV
+1268 SADLGEHAYKVREVT
-1283 GEARG
+1283 GEAGG
-1288 VTYDKSEYDVKVNV
+1288 VTYDESEYAVTVSV
-1302 TDNHDGTLS
+1302 TDNGDGTLS
-1311 AKASSDGAIKFKN
+1311 AKASSDGAIEFKN

-1375 FQPVEFAGP
+1375 FQPVEFTGP

-1397 QANVTYDDA
+1397 QANVAYDDA
-1406 SYQLTVNVAD
+1406 SYQLTVNVTD

>member
-1 MKPHTHERPRI
+1 MKRHTHERSRI
-12 GGVLAAPRKPVLAA
+12 GGVLKA

-47 VPAAAFAEGGGDIA
+47 VPAAVFAEGEGDIA

-104 DVSGSMKSKVYTY
+104 DVSGSMKNKVYTY
-117 SFEKTDRYDPDGTY
+117 SLEKTDKYDPDGTY
-131 GMVDGKRVK
+131 GMVNGEPVK
-140 LERNWG
+140 LKRNWG
-146 FFGLGAYNYYLDAN
+146 FFGLGAYNYYLDPN

-197 IASDDSTIKLSLET
+197 IASDGSTVRLSLET

-234 VNGLRANGGTNWV
+234 VNGLRADGGTNWV

-254 EKAKEDPNTP
+254 EKAKEDLNTP

-278 RDLWGNRTGNG
+278 RNSWGNRTGNG

-306 RPSNVKGLFTVYT
+306 RPSNVAGLFTVYT
-319 GSEAEQR
+319 GSEAAEK
-326 MNSFA
+326 MNNFA

-357 TITKSAGYK
+357 TITKSASYK

-371 DKLSQYVT
+371 DKLSKYVT
-379 GTAADGAI
+379 GTADGTI
-387 DPASVSYQKNGEAWV
+387 DLESVSYQKNDKDWDG
-402 DAPAASIGEDG
+402 APRASIGEDG

-475 GKDDQVSDEKSDAFE
+475 GKDDQVSGEKSDSFE

-505 EWANTNGAELPAF
+505 EWANTNGAELPDF
-518 VTVQLQKDGQNY
+518 VDVQLQKDGQNY
-530 GDSFQLTAEDGWTKD
+530 GDPFQLTAEDGWTKD

-559 VETAVD
+559 VEAAVD
-565 GYDPTYSGAVTGS
+565 GYDASYSDAVKGS

-589 WPGTLSGATNLTVTK
+589 WPGTLSGAANLTVTK

-611 ADDDSFAFKLER
+611 ADDDSFAFKLKQ
-623 TAGDASAVTMPESTE
+623 TAGDASAVTMPEPTE
-638 LTINSTNADH
+638 LTIDSKTADH

-680 QTKSVVK
+680 ENKNVVK

-700 VTEGANPTFTNT
+700 VTDGANPTFTNT
-712 YAAKSVTLTSGVS
+712 YAAESVTLGTGVS
-725 VTKVLEGRGWK
+725 VTKVLEGRDWK
-736 DTDSFEF
+736 DTDAFEF
-743 RIAPKDNAPAP
+743 AIAPQGAAPAP
-754 SKGLAAEAT
+754 SKGLTAT
-763 KDARTASFGDFT
+763 AKKDAQTVSFGNFT
-775 FDKAGTYVYEVS
+775 FDKAGIYVYEVS
-787 EVKGSIRGVS
+787 EVKGSIGGVS
-797 YDGHTATVTI
+797 YDGHAATVTI
-807 TVVDNGRGQLV
+807 TVTDNGKGQLV
-818 ATPEVE
+818 ATPKVE
-824 NGTFTNTYKAG
+824 NGTFKNTYKAG

-840 GDTAIKGEKTLTGH
+840 GDTAIKGQKTLTGH
-854 DMTSPFSFKLTADG
+854 DMTSSFSFKLAADG
-868 DYGDAVKI
+868 NYGDAVKI
-876 AEGADTASVSGAKDG
+876 AKNADTASVSGAKDG
-891 KAEGFSFGA
+891 EPKDFSFGA

-915 QGPAPA
+915 QGTEPA
-921 GYTYDDHAS
+921 GYTYDTHAS
-930 KVTVMVKDSG
+930 KVTVEVKDFG
-940 NGQLAASVKY
+940 DGQLTASVKY
-950 GDGDG
+950 DDG
-955 DCCVFNNKYE
+955 DCCDFKNKYE
-965 AKPVTVDG
+965 AKSVTVKG
-973 AKNFVFKKE
+973 ADSFAFKKE
-982 LSGRDLQAGEF
+982 LSGRDLNANEF
-993 SFTIIRS
+993 SFIIS
-1000 EDEGAPLPEQTT
+1000 SKDKGAPLPEQNTA
-1012 VKNDKD
+1012 KNDKN
-1018 GKVVF
+1018 GKIVF
-1023 GNITFTKAGV
+1023 GDIVFTKAGV
-1033 YHYSIAEDTSNLP
+1033 YHYSIAEDTSELP
-1046 GGVTAITQGA
+1046 GGVTPITQGA
-1056 KQVIVTVTDNGKG
+1056 KQVTVTVTDNNEG
-1069 QLEAKVDTPKDVTFK
+1069 QLVAEVKKPDDVTFK
-1084 NAYRPDATT
+1084 NAYKPADTT
-1093 IEKLVT
+1093 IEKLAT
-1099 TKMVKASQAQDGV
+1099 TKVVKATQDGV

-1122 SFTIRS
+1122 SFTIS
-1128 TNNGPLPELTTVTN
+1128 SKNNGPLPKPTTVRN
-1142 DAAGNIVFG
+1142 DAAGNIAFG
-1151 AIKFTEPGEYCYTIT
+1151 AIKFSKPGVYHYTIT
-1166 ESGSM
+1166 EYGSM
-1171 AGVTNDSEPKN
+1171 PGVTNDSAKD

-1195 TATASKIDGFVNTYT
+1195 TATASDIPDFENTYT
-1210 VQSTDYSVTT
+1210 VQPAGYSVTT

-1230 RALKADEFTFQ
+1230 RALKAGEFKFQ
-1241 LIEGN
+1241 LLDGN
-1246 KVVSEGT
+1246 EVVSKGT

-1261 FDAIRYT
+1261 FNAVTYAST
-1268 SADLGEHAYKVREVV
+1268 DLGEHTYKVREVE
-1283 GEARG
+1283 GNAGG
-1288 VTYDKSEYDVKVNV
+1288 VTYDKNEYDVKVNV
-1302 TDNHDGTLS
+1302 TDNGNGTLS
-1311 AKASSDGAIKFKN
+1311 AKASSDGAIVFKN

-1338 KVLDGAELKD
+1338 KVLDGAALKD
-1348 GQFSFVLKDDEGN
+1348 GQFSFVLKDNEGN
-1361 ELQTAKNAADGTVS
+1361 ELQTARNAADGTVS

-1384 GTHTFTIAEVNDG
+1384 GAHTFTISEVNDD

-1406 SYQLTVNVAD
+1406 SYELTVNVTD

-1442 PKDDQKPAQKA
+1442 PKDDQKPAQNA
-1453 QKKSI
+1453 QKKPI
-1458 VPKTGDSTNIVA
+1458 VPKTGDATNVIA
-1470 PVVIIVVAAA
+1470 PVVILVVAAA

>member
-1 MKPHTHERPRI
+1 MKRHTHERSRI
-12 GGVLAAPRKPVLAA
+12 GGVLKA

-47 VPAAAFAEGGGDIA
+47 VPAAVFAEGEGDIA

-92 ETKTSANVIVVQ
+92 ETKTSANVIVGQ
-104 DVSGSMKSKVYTY
+104 DVSGSMKNKVYTY
-117 SFEKTDRYDPDGTY
+117 SLEKTDKYDPDGTY
-131 GMVDGKRVK
+131 GMVNGEPVK
-140 LERNWG
+140 LKRNWG
-146 FFGLGAYNYYLDAN
+146 FFGLGAYNYYLDPN

-197 IASDDSTIKLSLET
+197 IASDGSTVRLSLET

-234 VNGLRANGGTNWV
+234 VNGLRADGGTNWV

-254 EKAKEDPNTP
+254 EKAKEDLNTP

-278 RDLWGNRTGNG
+278 RNSWGNRTGNG

-306 RPSNVKGLFTVYT
+306 RPSNVAGLFTVYT
-319 GSEAEQR
+319 GSEAAEK
-326 MNSFA
+326 MNNFA

-371 DKLSQYVT
+371 DKLSKYVT
-379 GTAADGAI
+379 GTADGSI
-387 DPASVSYQKNGEAWV
+387 DPASVSYQKNGKDW
-402 DAPAASIGEDG
+402 DGAPRASIGEDG

-434 FKVKPSQAAYDEA
+434 FKVTPSQAAYDEA

-452 ATELPSNDGD
+452 ATELPSNDGA
-462 GTNVFYKTVLKET
+462 GTKVFYKTVLKET

-505 EWANTNGAELPAF
+505 EWANTNGAELPGS
-518 VTVQLQKDGQNY
+518 VTVQLQKDGKIY
-530 GDSFQLTAEDGWTKD
+530 GDPFQLTAKDGWTKD

-565 GYDPTYSGAVTGS
+565 GYDTSYSDAVKGS

-589 WPGTLSGATNLTVTK
+589 WPGTLSGAANLTVTK

-611 ADDDSFAFKLER
+611 ADGDSFKFKLEQ

-638 LTINSTNADH
+638 LTIDSKTADH
-648 KAAFGDITFSAAG
+648 KAAFDDITFSAAG
-661 EYEFTITELG
+661 EFEFTITELD

-680 QTKSVVK
+680 PTKNVVK

-700 VTEGANPTFTNT
+700 VTEGANPTFTNV
-712 YAAKSVTLTSGVS
+712 YAAQPVTLTSGVS
-725 VTKVLEGRGWK
+725 VTKVLEGRDWK
-736 DTDSFEF
+736 DTDAFEF
-743 RIAPKDNAPAP
+743 AIASQGDAPAP
-754 SKGLAAEAT
+754 SKGLTAT
-763 KDARTASFGDFT
+763 AKKDAQTVSFGNFT
-775 FDKAGTYVYEVS
+775 FDKAGIYVYEVS
-787 EVKGSIRGVS
+787 EVKGSIGGVS
-797 YDGHTATVTI
+797 YDGHAATVTI
-807 TVVDNGRGQLV
+807 TVTDNGKGQLV
-818 ATPEVE
+818 ATPKVE
-824 NGTFTNTYKAG
+824 NGTFKNTYKAG

-840 GDTAIKGEKTLTGH
+840 GDTAIKGQKTLTGH
-854 DMTSPFSFKLTADG
+854 DMTSPFSFKLAAD
-868 DYGDAVKI
+868 DNYGDAVKI
-876 AEGADTASVSGAKDG
+876 SKGADIASVSVAKDG
-891 KAEGFSFGA
+891 EPKDFSFGA

-915 QGPAPA
+915 QGPVPA
-921 GYTYDDHAS
+921 GYTYDTHPS
-930 KVTVMVKDSG
+930 KVTVEVKDSG
-940 NGQLAASVKY
+940 DGQLTASVKY
-950 GDGDG
+950 KDG
-955 DCCVFNNKYE
+955 DCCVFKNSYT
-965 AKPVTVDG
+965 AKSVTVYG
-973 AKNFVFKKE
+973 ADNFAFKKE
-982 LSGRDLQAGEF
+982 LTGRALKDGEF
-993 SFTIIRS
+993 NFIISS
-1000 EDEGAPLPEQTT
+1000 EDKNAPLPEQTIVSNAADGS
-1012 VKNDKD
+1012 VK
-1018 GKVVF
+1018 F
-1023 GNITFTKAGV
+1023 GNITFDKAGT
-1033 YHYSIAEDTSNLP
+1033 YYYNIAEETDPAKLP
-1046 GGVTAITQGA
+1046 GGVTATTQGA
-1056 KQVIVTVTDNGKG
+1056 KQVTVTVTDNGKG
-1069 QLEAKVDTPKDVTFK
+1069 QLEAKVAKPDDVTFT
-1084 NAYRPDATT
+1084 NAYKPADTT
-1093 IEKLVT
+1093 IEKLAT
-1099 TKMVKASQAQDGV
+1099 TKVVKATQDGV
-1112 TAPQLKGGEF
+1112 TAPQLKGGDF

-1128 TNNGPLPELTTVTN
+1128 TNNGPLPEPTTVKN
-1142 DAAGNIVFG
+1142 DAAGNIAFG
-1151 AIKFTEPGEYCYTIT
+1151 AIKFTEPGEYHYTIT

-1171 AGVTNDSEPKN
+1171 PGVTNDSVAKN

-1195 TATASKIDGFVNTYT
+1195 TATASKIDDFVNTYT
-1210 VQSTDYSVTT
+1210 VQSIDYSVTT

-1230 RALKADEFTFQ
+1230 RAPKAGEFTFQ
-1241 LIEGN
+1241 LLEGN
-1246 KVVSEGT
+1246 EVVSKGT

-1261 FDAIRYT
+1261 FNAVTYT
-1268 SADLGEHAYKVREVV
+1268 SADLGEHAYKVREVA
-1283 GEARG
+1283 GEAGG
-1288 VTYDKSEYDVKVNV
+1288 VTYDKNEYDVKVNV
-1302 TDNHDGTLS
+1302 TDNHDGKLS
-1311 AKASSDGAIKFKN
+1311 AKASSAGAIVFKN

-1348 GQFSFVLKDDEGN
+1348 GQFSFVLKDNEGN

-1384 GTHTFTIAEVNDG
+1384 GTHTFTIAEVNDD

-1406 SYQLTVNVAD
+1406 SYELIVNVTD

-1442 PKDDQKPAQKA
+1442 PKDDQKPAQKP
-1453 QKKSI
+1453 QKKPI
-1458 VPKTGDSTNIVA
+1458 VPKTGDATNVIA
-1470 PVVIIVVAAA
+1470 PVVILVVAAA

>member
-1 MKPHTHERPRI
+1 MKRHTHERPRI
-12 GGVLAAPRKPVLAA
+12 GGALEA

-36 VLLTALCVTLS
+36 VLLTALCATLS
-47 VPAAAFAEGGGDIA
+47 VPAAAFAEGEGDIA

-117 SFEKTDRYDPDGTY
+117 SFEWTDRYDPDGTY

-160 GKEVPYTGDMYHK
+160 GKEVKYTGDMYHK

-197 IASDDSTIKLSLET
+197 IASSDSTVKLSLET
-211 FSDRGNTPSQYYTG
+211 FSDRGNTPSYYYAG
-225 GQASDFKSA
+225 GQASDFKDA
-234 VNGLRANGGTNWV
+234 VNGLRADGGTNWV

-254 EKAKEDPNTP
+254 AKANEDPNTP
-264 TYVIFLSDGEPTYG
+264 TFIIFLSDGEPTYG
-278 RDLWGNRTGNG
+278 RDRWGTTGNG
-289 TTYQEEYFNNAV
+289 TTYRDEYFNNAV

-306 RPSNVKGLFTVYT
+306 RPSNVAGLFTVYT
-319 GSEAEQR
+319 GSEASEK

-366 DVRIV
+366 DVKIV
-371 DKLSQYVT
+371 DKLSEYVT

-387 DPASVSYQKNGEAWV
+387 DLASVSYQKNGETWAE
-402 DAPAASIGEDG
+402 APAAVIGEDG
-413 TLSWDLSS
+413 TLSWDLKS

-434 FKVKPSQAAYDEA
+434 FKVKPSQAAYDA
-447 AKNGE
+447 AVNNGE
-452 ATELPSNDGD
+452 ATELPSNDGV
-462 GTNVFYKTVLKET
+462 GTKVFYKTVLKET
-475 GKDDQVSDEKSDAFE
+475 GKDDQVSGEKSDGFE
-490 VPTFLAPVDTVTVKK
+490 VPTFSVPVDTVTVKK
-505 EWANTNGAELPAF
+505 EWANTNGAELPGS
-518 VTVQLQKDGQNY
+518 VTVQLQKDGQDY
-530 GDSFQLTAEDGWTKD
+530 GDPFQLTAVDGWTKE

-565 GYDPTYSGAVTGS
+565 GYDTSYSEAVTGT

-589 WPGTLSGATNLTVTK
+589 WPGTLSGAANLTVTK

-611 ADDDSFAFKLER
+611 ADGDSFKFKLEQ
-623 TAGDASAVTMPESTE
+623 TAGDASAVTMPDSTE
-638 LTINSTNADH
+638 LTIDSKTADH

-661 EYEFTITELG
+661 EFEFTITELG

-680 QTKSVVK
+680 HTKNVVK

-712 YAAKSVTLTSGVS
+712 YAAKSVILTSGVS
-725 VTKVLEGRGWK
+725 VTKVLDGRDWK
-736 DTDSFEF
+736 DSDSFEF
-743 RIAPKDNAPAP
+743 TIAPKDNAPAP
-754 SKGLAAEAT
+754 SKGLTAKAT
-763 KDARTASFGDFT
+763 KDAQTTSFGDFT

-797 YDGHTATVTI
+797 YDDHTATVTI
-807 TVVDNGRGQLV
+807 TVTDDGKGKLV
-818 ATPEVE
+818 ATPNVG
-824 NGTFTNTYKAG
+824 NGTFRNTYKAG

-840 GDTAIKGEKTLTGH
+840 GDTAIKGQKTLTGR
-854 DMTSPFSFKLTADG
+854 DMTSPFSFKLAADG
-868 DYGDAVKI
+868 NYGDAVKI
-876 AEGADTASVSGAKDG
+876 AKGADTASVSGAEDG
-891 KAEGFSFGA
+891 EAKGFSFGA

-915 QGPAPA
+915 QGPVPD

-930 KVTVMVKDSG
+930 KVTVEVTDSG

-950 GDGDG
+950 GDGD
-955 DCCVFNNKYE
+955 CCVFNNSYNAE
-965 AKPVTVDG
+965 SVTVIG
-973 AKNFVFKKE
+973 ADNFAFKKD
-982 LSGRDLQAGEF
+982 LTGRALKAGEF
-993 SFTIIRS
+993 SFTIS
-1000 EDEGAPLPEQTT
+1000 STDGPLPKQIAVT
-1012 VKNDKD
+1012 NDAA
-1018 GKVVF
+1018 GNIAF
-1023 GNITFTKAGV
+1023 GNITFDKAGV
-1033 YHYSIAEDTSNLP
+1033 YHYNISEDTSKLP
-1046 GGVTAITQGA
+1046 GGVTATTQGA
-1056 KQVIVTVTDNGKG
+1056 KQVTVTVTDNGKG
-1069 QLEAKVDTPKDVTFK
+1069 QLEAKVDTPKDVIFK
-1084 NAYRPDATT
+1084 NAYKPADTT
-1093 IEKLVT
+1093 IEKLMT
-1099 TKMVKASQAQDGV
+1099 TKVVKASQNGV
-1112 TAPQLKGGEF
+1112 IAPQLKGGDF
-1122 SFTIRS
+1122 RFTISS
-1128 TNNGPLPELTTVTN
+1128 TNNGPLPEQTTVTN
-1142 DAAGNIVFG
+1142 DAAGNIAFG
-1151 AIKFTEPGEYCYTIT
+1151 AIKFTKPGEYHYTIT

-1182 FTVTVKDNGDGTM
+1182 FTVTVKDNDDGTM

-1230 RALKADEFTFQ
+1230 RALKAGEFKFQ
-1241 LIEGN
+1241 LLEGN

-1261 FDAIRYT
+1261 FKSVKYT
-1268 SADLGEHAYKVREVV
+1268 SADLGEHAYKVREVT
-1283 GEARG
+1283 GEAGG
-1288 VTYDKSEYDVKVNV
+1288 VTYDESEYAVTVSV
-1302 TDNHDGTLS
+1302 TDNGDGTLS
-1311 AKASSDGAIKFKN
+1311 AKASSDGAIEFKN

-1375 FQPVEFAGP
+1375 FQPVEFTGP

-1397 QANVTYDDA
+1397 QANVAYDDA
-1406 SYQLTVNVAD
+1406 SYQLTVNVTD

>member
-12 GGVLAAPRKPVLAA
+12 GGVLAAPRKPVLA
-26 PRKPVLALLA
+26 LLA
-36 VLLTALCVTLS
+36 VLLAALCATLS
-47 VPAAAFAEGGGDIA
+47 VPAAAFAEGEGDIA

-104 DVSGSMKSKVYTY
+104 DVSGSMKNKVYTY
-117 SFEKTDRYDPDGTY
+117 SLEKTDKYDLDGTY
-131 GMVDGKRVK
+131 GMVDGEPVK

-146 FFGLGAYNYYLDAN
+146 FFGYGAYNYYLDAN

-197 IASDDSTIKLSLET
+197 IASDGSTVRLSLET

-234 VNGLRANGGTNWV
+234 VNGLRADGGTNWV

-278 RDLWGNRTGNG
+278 RDRWGNRTGNG
-289 TTYQEEYFNNAV
+289 TTYQEEYFNIAV

-306 RPSNVKGLFTVYT
+306 RPSNVAGLFTVYT
-319 GSEAEQR
+319 GSEAAEK
-326 MNSFA
+326 MNNFA

-379 GTAADGAI
+379 GTAAGGAI

-611 ADDDSFAFKLER
+611 ADDDSFAFKLKQI
-623 TAGDASAVTMPESTE
+623 AGDASAVTMPESTE
-638 LTINSTNADH
+638 LTIGSKTADH

-680 QTKSVVK
+680 ENKNVVK

-700 VTEGANPTFTNT
+700 VTDGANPTFTNT
-712 YAAKSVTLTSGVS
+712 YAAESVTLGTGVS
-725 VTKVLEGRGWK
+725 VTKVLEGRDWK
-736 DTDSFEF
+736 DTDAFEF
-743 RIAPKDNAPAP
+743 AIAPQGAAPAP
-754 SKGLAAEAT
+754 SKGLTAT
-763 KDARTASFGDFT
+763 AKKDAQTVSFGNFT
-775 FDKAGTYVYEVS
+775 FDKAGIYVYEVS
-787 EVKGSIRGVS
+787 EVKGSIGGVS
-797 YDGHTATVTI
+797 YDGHAATVTI
-807 TVVDNGRGQLV
+807 TVTDNGKGQLV
-818 ATPEVE
+818 ATPKVE
-824 NGTFTNTYKAG
+824 NGTFKNTYKAG

-840 GDTAIKGEKTLTGH
+840 GDTAIKGQKTLTGH
-854 DMTSPFSFKLTADG
+854 DMTSSFSFKLAADG
-868 DYGDAVKI
+868 NYGDAVKI
-876 AEGADTASVSGAKDG
+876 AKNADIASVSGAKDG
-891 KAEGFSFGA
+891 EPKDFSFGA
-900 VTFTKAGTYEFSVTE
+900 VTFTKVGTYKFNVTE

-921 GYTYDDHAS
+921 GYTYDTHVS
-930 KVTVMVKDSG
+930 EVTVEVTDSG
-940 NGQLAASVKY
+940 NGKLAASVKY
-950 GDGDG
+950 RDG
-955 DCCVFNNKYE
+955 DCCDFKNSYA
-965 AKPVTVDG
+965 AKSVIVAG
-973 AKNFVFKKE
+973 ADNFAFKKE
-982 LSGRDLQAGEF
+982 LSGRALKAGEF
-993 SFTIIRS
+993 SFTISS
-1000 EDEGAPLPEQTT
+1000 EDAPLPEPTT
-1012 VKNDKD
+1012 VTNDAT
-1018 GKVVF
+1018 
-1023 GNITFTKAGV
+1023 GNIAFGAIKFTKPGV
-1033 YHYSIAEDTSNLP
+1033 YHYSIVEETDPAKLP
-1046 GGVTAITQGA
+1046 GGVTPITRGA
-1056 KQVIVTVTDNGKG
+1056 KQVTVTVTDNNEG
-1069 QLEAKVDTPKDVTFK
+1069 QLVAEVKKPDDVTFK
-1084 NAYRPDATT
+1084 NAYKPTDTT

-1099 TKMVKASQAQDGV
+1099 TKVVKATQDGV
-1112 TAPQLKGGEF
+1112 TAPQLKGGDF

-1128 TNNGPLPELTTVTN
+1128 TNNGPLPEPTTTVTN
-1142 DAAGNIVFG
+1142 DAAGNVAFG
-1151 AIKFTEPGEYCYTIT
+1151 AITFTKPGVYNYTIT

-1171 AGVTNDSEPKN
+1171 PGVTNDSAKD

-1195 TATASKIDGFVNTYT
+1195 TATASDIPGFVNTYT
-1210 VQSTDYSVTT
+1210 VQPTDYSVTT
-1220 DVSIAKKLEG
+1220 DVGIAKKLEG
-1230 RALKADEFTFQ
+1230 RSLKAGEFTFQ
-1241 LIEGN
+1241 LLEGN
-1246 KVVSEGT
+1246 EVVSEGT

-1261 FDAIRYT
+1261 FKPVHYT
-1268 SADLGEHAYKVREVV
+1268 SDDLGEHAYKVREVA
-1283 GEARG
+1283 GEAGG

-1302 TDNHDGTLS
+1302 TDNHGGTLS
-1311 AKASSDGAIKFKN
+1311 AKASSDGAIVFKN

-1348 GQFSFVLKDDEGN
+1348 GQFSFVLKDNEGN

-1384 GTHTFTIAEVNDG
+1384 GTHTFTISEVNDG
-1397 QANVTYDDA
+1397 QANFTYDDA
-1406 SYQLTVNVAD
+1406 SYQLTVNVTD

-1442 PKDDQKPAQKA
+1442 PKDDQKPAQKP
-1453 QKKSI
+1453 QKKPI
-1458 VPKTGDSTNIVA
+1458 VPKTGDATNVIA
-1470 PVVIIVVAAA
+1470 PVVILVVAAA
-1480 CIVLGFLAKNKKK
+1480 CIALGVLAKNKKK

>member
-12 GGVLAAPRKPVLAA
+12 GGGVLAAPRKPASV
-26 PRKPVLALLA
+26 LLA
-36 VLLTALCVTLS
+36 VLVAALCVTLS
-47 VPAAAFAEGGGDIA
+47 VPSAAFAEGGGGIA

-117 SFEKTDRYDPDGTY
+117 SLEKTEKYDWDGTY
-131 GMVDGKRVK
+131 GMVDGEPVK

-160 GKEVPYTGDMYHK
+160 GKEVKYTGDMYHK

-225 GQASDFKSA
+225 GQASDFKDA
-234 VNGLRANGGTNWV
+234 VNGLRAKGGTNWV

-278 RDLWGNRTGNG
+278 RDRWGNRTGDG
-289 TTYQEEYFNNAV
+289 TAYDDEYFNNAV

-306 RPSNVKGLFTVYT
+306 RPSNVAGLFTVYT
-319 GSEAEQR
+319 GSETEQR

-357 TITKSAGYK
+357 TITKSASYK

-371 DKLSQYVT
+371 DKLSEYVT

-387 DPASVSYQKNGEAWV
+387 DPESVSYEKNGEAWAE
-402 DAPAASIGEDG
+402 APAAKISEDG

-421 VGELEKGTTYKVT
+421 IGELEKGTTYKVT
-434 FKVKPSQAAYDEA
+434 FKVKPSQAAYDA
-447 AKNGE
+447 AVNNGE

-475 GKDDQVSDEKSDAFE
+475 GKNDQVSGEKSDSFE
-490 VPTFLAPVDTVTVKK
+490 VPTFSVPVDTVTVKK
-505 EWANTNGAELPAF
+505 EWANTNGAELPGF
-518 VTVQLQKDGQNY
+518 VTVQLQKDGQDY
-530 GDSFQLTAEDGWTKD
+530 GDPFQLTAESGWTKE

-565 GYDPTYSGAVTGS
+565 GYDPTYSEAVTGT

-589 WPGTLSGATNLTVTK
+589 WPGSLDGAANLTVTK

-611 ADDDSFAFKLER
+611 ADGDSFTFKLEQ

-638 LTINSTNADH
+638 LTIDSKTVDH

-661 EYEFTITELG
+661 EFEFTITELG

-680 QTKSVVK
+680 QTKNVVK

-692 KDGKFVAT
+692 KDGKFVAA

-712 YAAKSVTLTSGVS
+712 YAAES
-725 VTKVLEGRGWK
+725 
-736 DTDSFEF
+736 
-743 RIAPKDNAPAP
+743 
-754 SKGLAAEAT
+754 
-763 KDARTASFGDFT
+763 
-775 FDKAGTYVYEVS
+775 
-787 EVKGSIRGVS
+787 
-797 YDGHTATVTI
+797 
-807 TVVDNGRGQLV
+807 
-818 ATPEVE
+818 
-824 NGTFTNTYKAG
+824 
-835 EVTLS
+835 
-840 GDTAIKGEKTLTGH
+840 
-854 DMTSPFSFKLTADG
+854 
-868 DYGDAVKI
+868 
-876 AEGADTASVSGAKDG
+876 
-891 KAEGFSFGA
+891 
-900 VTFTKAGTYEFSVTE
+900 
-915 QGPAPA
+915 
-921 GYTYDDHAS
+921 
-930 KVTVMVKDSG
+930 
-940 NGQLAASVKY
+940 
-950 GDGDG
+950 
-955 DCCVFNNKYE
+955 
-965 AKPVTVDG
+965 VTVDG
-973 AKNFVFKKE
+973 AKNFAFMKK
-982 LSGRDLQAGEF
+982 LTGRTLKADEF
-993 SFTIIRS
+993 SFTIS
-1000 EDEGAPLPEQTT
+1000 SKDAPLPEPTT
-1012 VKNDKD
+1012 VTNDKD
-1018 GKVVF
+1018 GNIAF
-1023 GNITFTKAGV
+1023 GDITFDKAGV
-1033 YHYSIAEDTSNLP
+1033 YHYSIAEDTSKLP
-1046 GGVTAITQGA
+1046 GGVTPITQGA
-1056 KQVIVTVTDNGKG
+1056 KQVTVTVTDNGKG
-1069 QLEAKVDTPKDVTFK
+1069 QLEAKVDPPKDVIFE
-1084 NAYRPDATT
+1084 NAYKPKEAE
-1093 IEKLVT
+1093 IKLTAKKIV
-1099 TKMVKASQAQDGV
+1099 VASQDKDGV
-1112 TAPQLKGGEF
+1112 RAPKLEGGKF
-1122 SFTIRS
+1122 WFTISS
-1128 TNNGPLPELTTVTN
+1128 TNNGPLPKPTTVTN
-1142 DAAGNIVFG
+1142 DDAGNIAFG
-1151 AIKFTEPGEYCYTIT
+1151 AIKFTEPGEYHYTIT

-1171 AGVTNDSEPKN
+1171 DGVTNDTEPKS
-1182 FTVTVKDNGDGTM
+1182 FTVTVKDIGDGTM
-1195 TATASKIDGFVNTYT
+1195 TATASEIPGFVNTYT
-1210 VQSTDYSVTT
+1210 VKPIDYSVTT
-1220 DVSIAKKLEG
+1220 DVRIAKKLEG
-1230 RALKADEFTFQ
+1230 RALKAGEFKFQ
-1241 LIEGN
+1241 LLDGT

-1261 FDAIRYT
+1261 FDAITYT
-1268 SADLGEHAYKVREVV
+1268 SSDLGEHTYKVREVA
-1283 GEARG
+1283 GEAGG
-1288 VTYDKSEYDVKVNV
+1288 VTYDKSEYGVTVEV
-1302 TDNHDGTLS
+1302 TDNGDGSLS
-1311 AKASSDGAIKFKN
+1311 AKASSDGAIEFKN
-1324 SYAAD
+1324 SYAAE

-1348 GQFSFVLKDDEGN
+1348 GQFSFVLKDNEGN
-1361 ELQTAKNAADGTVS
+1361 ELQTARNAVDGTVS

-1384 GTHTFTIAEVNDG
+1384 GTHTFTISEVNDD

-1406 SYQLTVNVAD
+1406 SYQLTVNVTD

-1442 PKDDQKPAQKA
+1442 PKDDQKPAQKD

-1458 VPKTGDSTNIVA
+1458 VPKTGDLTNAVA
-1470 PVVIIVVAAA
+1470 PVVILVVAAA

>member
-1 MKPHTHERPRI
+1 MKRHTHERPGI
-12 GGVLAAPRKPVLAA
+12 GGALEA

-47 VPAAAFAEGGGDIA
+47 VPAAAFAEGGDIA
-61 SNPPVHTKTIT
+61 SKPPVHTKTIT
-72 PNDDGTYDLSLTVTG
+72 PNNDGTYDLSLTVTG
-87 ATELS
+87 DTELS

-104 DVSGSMKSKVYTY
+104 DVSGSMDNDVYTY
-117 SFEKTDRYDPDGTY
+117 SLEKTEKYDRDGTY
-131 GMVDGKRVK
+131 GMVDGEPVK

-146 FFGLGAYNYYLDAN
+146 FFGVGAYNYYLDAN
-160 GKEVPYTGDMYHK
+160 GKEVKYTGDMYHK
-173 VGKETGKTRLDVAK
+173 VGRETGKTRLDVAK

-197 IASDDSTIKLSLET
+197 IASSDSTVKLSLET
-211 FSDRGNTPSQYYTG
+211 FSDRGNTPSQYYAG
-225 GQASDFKSA
+225 GQASDFKDA
-234 VNGLRANGGTNWV
+234 VNGLRADGGTNWV

-254 EKAKEDPNTP
+254 AKANEDPNTP
-264 TYVIFLSDGEPTYG
+264 TYIIFLSDGEPTYG
-278 RDLWGNRTGNG
+278 RDRWGTTGNG
-289 TTYQEEYFNNAV
+289 TTYRDEYFNNAV

-306 RPSNVKGLFTVYT
+306 RPSNVAGLFTVYT
-319 GSEAEQR
+319 GSEASEK

-366 DVRIV
+366 DVKIV
-371 DKLSQYVT
+371 DKLSEYVT
-379 GTAADGAI
+379 GTSANGAI
-387 DPASVSYQKNGEAWV
+387 DLASVSYQKNGETWAE
-402 DAPAASIGEDG
+402 APAAVIGEDG

-421 VGELEKGTTYKVT
+421 VGELEKGTTYEVT
-434 FKVKPSQAAYDEA
+434 FKVKPSQAAYDA
-447 AKNGE
+447 AVNNGE
-452 ATELPSNDGD
+452 ATELPSNDGV
-462 GTNVFYKTVLKET
+462 GTKVFYKTVLKET
-475 GKDDQVSDEKSDAFE
+475 GKDDQVSGEKSDGFN

-505 EWANTNGAELPAF
+505 EWANTNGAELPGS
-518 VTVQLQKDGQNY
+518 VTVQLQKDGQDY
-530 GDSFQLTAEDGWTKD
+530 GDPFQLTAVDGWTKE

-565 GYDPTYSGAVTGS
+565 GYDTSYSEAVTGT

-589 WPGTLSGATNLTVTK
+589 WPGTLSGAANLTVTK

-611 ADDDSFAFKLER
+611 ADGDSFKFKLEQ

-638 LTINSTNADH
+638 LTIDSKTADH

-661 EYEFTITELG
+661 EFEFTITELG

-680 QTKSVVK
+680 HTKNVVK

-712 YAAKSVTLTSGVS
+712 YAAKSVILTSGVS
-725 VTKVLEGRGWK
+725 VTKVLDGRDWK
-736 DTDSFEF
+736 DSDSFEF
-743 RIAPKDNAPAP
+743 TIAPKDNAPAP
-754 SKGLAAEAT
+754 SKGLTAKAT
-763 KDARTASFGDFT
+763 KDAQTTSFGDFT

-797 YDGHTATVTI
+797 YDDHTATVTI
-807 TVVDNGRGQLV
+807 TVTDDGKGKLV
-818 ATPEVE
+818 ATPNVG
-824 NGTFTNTYKAG
+824 NGTFRNTYKAG

-840 GDTAIKGEKTLTGH
+840 GDTAIKGQKTLTGR
-854 DMTSPFSFKLTADG
+854 DMTSLFSFKLAADG
-868 DYGDAVKI
+868 NYGDAVKI
-876 AEGADTASVSGAKDG
+876 AKGADTASVSGAEDG
-891 KAEGFSFGA
+891 EAKGFSFGA

-915 QGPAPA
+915 QGPVPD

-930 KVTVMVKDSG
+930 KVTVEVTDSG

-950 GDGDG
+950 GDGD
-955 DCCVFNNKYE
+955 CCVFNNSYNAE
-965 AKPVTVDG
+965 SVTVIG
-973 AKNFVFKKE
+973 ADNFAFKKD
-982 LSGRDLQAGEF
+982 LTGRALKAGEF
-993 SFTIIRS
+993 SFTIS
-1000 EDEGAPLPEQTT
+1000 STDGPLPKQIAVT
-1012 VKNDKD
+1012 NDAA
-1018 GKVVF
+1018 GNIAF
-1023 GNITFTKAGV
+1023 GNITFDKAGV
-1033 YHYSIAEDTSNLP
+1033 YHYNISEDTSKLP
-1046 GGVTAITQGA
+1046 GGVTATTQGA
-1056 KQVIVTVTDNGKG
+1056 KQVTVTVTDNGKG
-1069 QLEAKVDTPKDVTFK
+1069 QLEAKVDTPKDVIFK
-1084 NAYRPDATT
+1084 NAYKPADTT
-1093 IEKLVT
+1093 IEKLMT
-1099 TKMVKASQAQDGV
+1099 TKVVKASQNGV
-1112 TAPQLKGGEF
+1112 IAPQLKGGDF
-1122 SFTIRS
+1122 RFTISS
-1128 TNNGPLPELTTVTN
+1128 TNNGPLPEQTTVTN
-1142 DAAGNIVFG
+1142 DAAGNIAFG
-1151 AIKFTEPGEYCYTIT
+1151 AIKFTKPGEYHYTIT

-1182 FTVTVKDNGDGTM
+1182 FTVTVKDNDDGTM

-1230 RALKADEFTFQ
+1230 RALKAGEFKFQ
-1241 LIEGN
+1241 LLEGN

-1261 FDAIRYT
+1261 FKSVKYT
-1268 SADLGEHAYKVREVV
+1268 SADLGEHAYKVREVT
-1283 GEARG
+1283 GEAGG
-1288 VTYDKSEYDVKVNV
+1288 VTYDESEYAVTVSV
-1302 TDNHDGTLS
+1302 TDNGDGTLS
-1311 AKASSDGAIKFKN
+1311 AKASSDGAIEFKN

-1375 FQPVEFAGP
+1375 FQPVEFTGP

-1397 QANVTYDDA
+1397 QANVAYDDA
-1406 SYQLTVNVAD
+1406 SYQLTVNVTD